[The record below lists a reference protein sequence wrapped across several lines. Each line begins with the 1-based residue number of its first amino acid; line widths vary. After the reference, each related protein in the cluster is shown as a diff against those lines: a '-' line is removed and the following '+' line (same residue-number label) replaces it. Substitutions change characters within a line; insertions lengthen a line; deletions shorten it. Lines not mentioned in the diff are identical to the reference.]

1 MKSYKKGL
9 LALLTL
15 FLSVS
20 ISTVGFSS
28 FVINNQL
35 NTTNAIQINKTN
47 DDEKVKISFKYQV
60 CTGHKETEG
69 NEEETGYRDVNIGK
83 GNSIDNKRK
92 YNEFF
97 NKVNDWC
104 ETGFS
109 SDSVEEN
116 STPYK
121 RKGKGDYR
129 GYNVYIKVSKK
140 IEPYKKGLGVITY
153 YRGEYTITVK
163 KVTNVQLIYDFPSK
177 STSITID
184 KGSSI
189 PTSFI
194 KNSFYK
200 DSNSKDYEFVGFKE
214 VRSDGKPS
222 DSFISLDKTFKEN
235 TTLYAIFNKKPLDGD
250 TNYNKNNLSDTI
262 NNTSSGTVDFNAGV
276 AVGKLNLSNDFTW
289 LDSEKKVF
297 LGGPTTNTTTIKEG
311 VKARFIFNDG
321 SESKKNEFKSEY
333 VHVEPD
339 EENRQY
345 TVVLQNDL
353 IINGQLQ
360 VEGNYGVNTS
370 GATQG
375 VITKEYICLDLNGHN
390 ITINNGGKLFSNG
403 LIIDSVGTGQINVEG
418 GGYLRTLAVIHDY
431 RGGTMT
437 QSYVNKDVF
446 PFQVYQLPYLRC
458 KARVKYNQTNG
469 WGSLN
474 GYVNAQAFTD
484 VGTGDLTIKGQQEF
498 ELNFIGS
505 SNSNYFIK
513 LDNPSTDNEDSYVDV
528 IGYKENSIDKTSANN
543 KPFSISQRIK
553 IIINKCSV
561 SIGEFKFDIKAL
573 GIPVNVDTSKYSLPI
588 SSFFDLEVKKSFL
601 TLDKRIKFL
610 PGSSLIV
617 DKNSTTL
624 LSYDKKAKRAGQ
636 ISVLDKSY
644 YYYDKNY
651 KYVTTDLIKLADMS
665 GKDKNGNATEA
676 NISGDGYGQ
685 QVFKAQSF
693 QKYKSNPNVQIK
705 GTLLFKTGNDSG
717 MDYQLSGTINL
728 NKIGYTSDGT
738 LSSSTIVNSDNPFS
752 ELNKQSVKVITYG
765 YDYMI
770 GNCSKNSH
778 VKGFSRPLVSNEK
791 AYYNDETN
799 SYVGTYEDDGI
810 FRTNNKTYYFN
821 NDGKYSINDTTL
833 PTLKECD
840 YDSNSKIITDNN
852 QQYIYI
858 ASMYCKLTSTDNKTG
873 TIDHTR
879 LSENAT
885 VDSKVKYDKIL
896 GKWVKG

>member
-1 MKSYKKGL
+1 MKNYKKGL

-28 FVINNQL
+28 FVINNKL
-35 NTTNAIQINKTN
+35 NTTSTIQINKTN
-47 DDEKVKISFKYQV
+47 KDEKVKISFKYQV
-60 CTGHKETEG
+60 CTGYKEEIVVKQ
-69 NEEETGYRDVNIGK
+69 ETKIEDENNYKNFFTDVN
-83 GNSIDNKRK
+83 SICNND
-92 YNEFF
+92 F
-97 NKVNDWC
+97 NKTVKEGTYHFKGINKFSGWEINIYVTKEIKSYWDW
-104 ETGFS
+104 
-109 SDSVEEN
+109 
-116 STPYK
+116 
-121 RKGKGDYR
+121 GKKY
-129 GYNVYIKVSKK
+129 S
-140 IEPYKKGLGVITY
+140 
-153 YRGEYTITVK
+153 GEYKITKSKITINKTF
-163 KVTNVQLIYDFPSK
+163 VTPDP

-200 DSNSKDYEFVGFKE
+200 DRNSKDYEFVGFKE
-214 VRSDGKPS
+214 VGSNRNPS
-222 DSFISLDKTFKEN
+222 DSFISLDKTFIAD
-235 TTLYAIFNKKPLDGD
+235 TTLYAIFNKKTLDD
-250 TNYNKNNLSDTI
+250 DIKYNLSDTI

-297 LGGPTTNTTTIKEG
+297 LGGATTKTTINKG
-311 VKARFIFNDG
+311 VSVRFLFNDG
-321 SESKKNEFKSEY
+321 SDSKKNEFSSES

-353 IINGQLQ
+353 IINGQMQ

-370 GATQG
+370 GITQG
-375 VITKEYICLDLNGHN
+375 VITKEYVCLDLNGHN
-390 ITINNGGKLFSNG
+390 ITINNGGKLISNG

-437 QSYVNKDVF
+437 QSYVNNDVF

-458 KARVKYNQTNG
+458 KARVKYDQTNG

-474 GYVNAQAFTD
+474 GYVNAQALRD
-484 VGTGDLTIKGQQEF
+484 IGLIKGQQEF
-498 ELNFIGS
+498 ELNFIGP

-513 LDNPSTDNEDSYVDV
+513 LDKPSTYNEDSYVDV
-528 IGYKENSIDKTSANN
+528 IGYKENSMDETSAN
-543 KPFSISQRIK
+543 KLYSISQRIK
-553 IIINKCSV
+553 IIINNCSV
-561 SIGEFKFDIKAL
+561 SIGEFKFNIKVI
-573 GIPVNVDTSKYSLPI
+573 GISVSVDTSKYSLPI
-588 SSFFDLEVKKSFL
+588 SSFFDLEIKNSFL

-651 KYVTTDLIKLADMS
+651 KCVTTDLIKLADMS
-665 GKDKNGNATEA
+665 GKDQNGNATEA

-685 QVFKAQSF
+685 RVFKDQSF

-728 NKIGYTSDGT
+728 SKIGYTPDGT

-770 GNCSKNSH
+770 GNCSNNSH
-778 VKGFSRPLVSNEK
+778 VKGFSRPLVSNET
-791 AYYNDETN
+791 AYYNDGTN

-810 FRTNNKTYYFN
+810 FRANSKTYYFN
-821 NDGKYSINDTTL
+821 NDGKYSTNDTTL
-833 PTLKECD
+833 PTLKECN

-852 QQYIYI
+852 QKYIYI

-873 TIDHTR
+873 TVDHTR
-879 LSENAT
+879 LSGNAT
-885 VDSKVKYDKIL
+885 VDSKVKYDKTL
-896 GKWVKG
+896 GKWVRS

>member
-20 ISTVGFSS
+20 ISTIGFSS
-28 FVINNQL
+28 FVINNKL
-35 NTTNAIQINKTN
+35 NTTSTIQINKTN
-47 DDEKVKISFKYQV
+47 KDEKVKISFKYQV
-60 CTGHKETEG
+60 CTGYKETEG
-69 NEEETGYRDVNIGK
+69 NEEGTGHDNVNIGNTFNTDK
-83 GNSIDNKRK
+83 TK
-92 YNEFF
+92 YDEFF
-97 NKVNDWC
+97 KLVNKWC
-104 ETGFS
+104 ETEFS
-109 SDSVEEN
+109 GDIEAN
-116 STPYK
+116 TYK
-121 RKGKGDYR
+121 SKGKGDYS
-129 GYNVYIKVSKK
+129 GYNVYIKVSRK
-140 IEPYKKGLGVITY
+140 IEAHKGVFDTY

-163 KVTNVQLIYDFPSK
+163 KVNVQLAYDFPSK

-214 VRSDGKPS
+214 VGSDGKPS
-222 DSFISLDKTFKEN
+222 DSFISLDKTFITD
-235 TTLYAIFNKKPLDGD
+235 TTLYAIFNSKTLNGD
-250 TNYNKNNLSDTI
+250 TKYNLSDTI

-276 AVGKLNLSNDFTW
+276 AVGNLNLSNDFTW

-297 LGGPTTNTTTIKEG
+297 LGGANTKTTINKG
-311 VKARFIFNDG
+311 VNARFLFNDG
-321 SESKKNEFKSEY
+321 SESKKNEFGSDSVY
-333 VHVEPD
+333 VEPV
-339 EENRQY
+339 EKNRQY

-353 IINGQLQ
+353 IINGQMQ

-375 VITKEYICLDLNGHN
+375 IITKEYMCLDLNGHN
-390 ITINNGGKLFSNG
+390 ITINNGGKLISNG

-458 KARVKYNQTNG
+458 KARIKYDQTNG

-484 VGTGDLTIKGQQEF
+484 KGPIKGQQEF

-505 SNSNYFIK
+505 SDSNYFIK
-513 LDNPSTDNEDSYVDV
+513 LDKPNTNSEDSYVDF
-528 IGYKENSIDKTSANN
+528 IGYKENSIDKTSAD
-543 KPFSISQRIK
+543 KFYSISQRIK
-553 IIINKCSV
+553 IIINNCNV
-561 SIGEFKFDIKAL
+561 SIGEFEFDIKVS
-573 GIPVNVDTSKYSLPI
+573 IISVSVDTSKYSFPI
-588 SSFFDLEVKKSFL
+588 SPFFDLEVKNSFL

-624 LSYDKKAKRAGQ
+624 LSYDKSAKRAGQ

-685 QVFKAQSF
+685 RVFKAQSF

-728 NKIGYTSDGT
+728 SKIGYTSDGT

-770 GNCSKNSH
+770 GNCTNNSH
-778 VKGFSRPLVSNEK
+778 VKGFSRPLVSNET
-791 AYYNDETN
+791 AYYNDGAN

-810 FRTNNKTYYFN
+810 FRANGKTYYFN
-821 NDGKYSINDTTL
+821 NDGKYTIDDTTL

-840 YDSNSKIITDNN
+840 YDSTSKIITDNR
-852 QQYIYI
+852 QQYIYL

-873 TIDHTR
+873 TVDHTR

-885 VDSKVKYDKIL
+885 VDSKVKYDNNL

>member
-1 MKSYKKGL
+1 MRSYKKGL

-20 ISTVGFSS
+20 ISTIGFSS

-35 NTTNAIQINKTN
+35 NTTSTIQINKTN
-47 DDEKVKISFKYQV
+47 KDEKVKISFKYQV
-60 CTGHKETEG
+60 CTGYKEGIDKEEVVVKQKTKTEDE
-69 NEEETGYRDVNIGK
+69 NSYNNFFTYV
-83 GNSIDNKRK
+83 NSICINDFSKTVK
-92 YNEFF
+92 EGTFHFKGINEFSGWEI
-97 NKVNDWC
+97 NIYV
-104 ETGFS
+104 T
-109 SDSVEEN
+109 
-116 STPYK
+116 
-121 RKGKGDYR
+121 
-129 GYNVYIKVSKK
+129 KK
-140 IEPYKKGLGVITY
+140 IYSHWLFGTKY
-153 YRGEYTITVK
+153 SGEYNITKSKITINKTF
-163 KVTNVQLIYDFPSK
+163 VTPDT

-214 VRSDGKPS
+214 VGSDGKPS
-222 DSFISLDKTFKEN
+222 DSFISLDKTFITD
-235 TTLYAIFNKKPLDGD
+235 TTLYAIFNSKTLDGD
-250 TNYNKNNLSDTI
+250 TKYNLSDTI

-297 LGGPTTNTTTIKEG
+297 LGGANTKTTIKKE
-311 VKARFIFNDG
+311 VNARFIFNDG
-321 SESKKNEFKSEY
+321 SESKKNEFGSGS
-333 VHVEPD
+333 VFVEPV

-353 IINGQLQ
+353 IINGQMQ

-375 VITKEYICLDLNGHN
+375 VITKEYMCLDLNGHN
-390 ITINNGGKLFSNG
+390 ITINNGGKLISNG

-458 KARVKYNQTNG
+458 KARIKYDQTNG

-484 VGTGDLTIKGQQEF
+484 KGPIKGQQEF

-513 LDNPSTDNEDSYVDV
+513 LDKPNTNSEDSYVDF
-528 IGYKENSIDKTSANN
+528 IGYKENSIDKTSAD
-543 KPFSISQRIK
+543 KFSISQRIK
-553 IIINKCSV
+553 IIINNCNV
-561 SIGEFKFDIKAL
+561 SIGEFKFDIKVS
-573 GIPVNVDTSKYSLPI
+573 IISVSVDTSKYSFPI
-588 SSFFDLEVKKSFL
+588 SPFFDLEVKNSFL

-624 LSYDKKAKRAGQ
+624 LSYDKSAKRAGQ

-685 QVFKAQSF
+685 QFFKAQSF

-728 NKIGYTSDGT
+728 SKIGYTSDGT

-770 GNCSKNSH
+770 GNCTNNSH
-778 VKGFSRPLVSNEK
+778 VKGFSRPLVSNEI
-791 AYYNDETN
+791 AYYNDGTK

-810 FRTNNKTYYFN
+810 FRANNKTYYFN
-821 NDGKYSINDTTL
+821 NDGKYSTNDTTL

-852 QQYIYI
+852 QKYIYI

-873 TIDHTR
+873 AVDHTR
-879 LSENAT
+879 LSGNAT
-885 VDSKVKYDKIL
+885 VESKVKYDNNL

>member
-28 FVINNQL
+28 FVINNKL
-35 NTTNAIQINKTN
+35 NTTSTIQINKTN
-47 DDEKVKISFKYQV
+47 KDEKVKISFKYQV
-60 CTGHKETEG
+60 CTGYKEEIG
-69 NEEETGYRDVNIGK
+69 KEEEVVKQKTKIENETNYNDFFTYV
-83 GNSIDNKRK
+83 NSICI
-92 YNEFF
+92 
-97 NKVNDWC
+97 ND
-104 ETGFS
+104 FS
-109 SDSVEEN
+109 
-116 STPYK
+116 K
-121 RKGKGDYR
+121 
-129 GYNVYIKVSKK
+129 
-140 IEPYKKGLGVITY
+140 
-153 YRGEYTITVK
+153 TVK
-163 KVTNVQLIYDFPSK
+163 KGTYHFKGKNEFSGWEINIYVTEEIKSYWFFGTKYSGEYNITKSK
-177 STSITID
+177 ITINKTFVTPDTSTSITID

-194 KNSFYK
+194 KNNFYK
-200 DSNSKDYEFVGFKE
+200 NSNSKNYEFVGFKE

-222 DSFISLDKTFKEN
+222 DSFISLNKTFTTD
-235 TTLYAIFNKKPLDGD
+235 TTLYAIFNSKTLNGD
-250 TNYNKNNLSDTI
+250 TKYNLSDTI

-276 AVGKLNLSNDFTW
+276 AVEKLNLSNDFTW

-297 LGGPTTNTTTIKEG
+297 LGGATTKTTVNKG
-311 VKARFIFNDG
+311 VKARFLFNDG
-321 SESKKNEFKSEY
+321 SESKKNEFNSESVY
-333 VHVEPD
+333 VEPV
-339 EENRQY
+339 EKNRQY

-353 IINGQLQ
+353 IINGQMQ

-370 GATQG
+370 GITQG
-375 VITKEYICLDLNGHN
+375 VIAKEYICLDLNGHN
-390 ITINNGGKLFSNG
+390 ITINNGGKLISNG

-437 QSYVNKDVF
+437 QSYVNNDVF

-458 KARVKYNQTNG
+458 KARVKYDQTNG

-474 GYVNAQAFTD
+474 GYVNAQALRD
-484 VGTGDLTIKGQQEF
+484 IGLIKGQQEF
-498 ELNFIGS
+498 ELNFIGP

-513 LDNPSTDNEDSYVDV
+513 LDKPSTYNEDSYVDV
-528 IGYKENSIDKTSANN
+528 IGYKENSIDETSAN
-543 KPFSISQRIK
+543 KLYSISQRIK
-553 IIINKCSV
+553 IIINNCSV
-561 SIGEFKFDIKAL
+561 SIGEFKFNIKVI
-573 GIPVNVDTSKYSLPI
+573 GISVSVDTSKYSLPI
-588 SSFFDLEVKKSFL
+588 SSFFDLEIKNSFL

-624 LSYDKKAKRAGQ
+624 LSYDKKAQRAGQ

-651 KYVTTDLIKLADMS
+651 KFVTTDLIKLADMS
-665 GKDKNGNATEA
+665 GKDQNGNATEA

-685 QVFKAQSF
+685 RVFKDQSF

-728 NKIGYTSDGT
+728 SKIGYTSNGT

-770 GNCSKNSH
+770 GNCSNNSH
-778 VKGFSRPLVSNEK
+778 VKGFSRPLVSNET
-791 AYYNDETN
+791 AYYNDGTN
-799 SYVGTYEDDGI
+799 SYVGAYEYDGI
-810 FRTNNKTYYFN
+810 FRANSKTYYFN
-821 NDGKYSINDTTL
+821 NDGKYKTNDTTL

-873 TIDHTR
+873 TVDHTR

-885 VDSKVKYDKIL
+885 VDSKVKYDNTL
-896 GKWVKG
+896 GKWVRG

>member
-20 ISTVGFSS
+20 ISTLGFSS

-35 NTTNAIQINKTN
+35 NTTSTIQINKTN
-47 DDEKVKISFKYQV
+47 KDEKVKISFKYQV
-60 CTGHKETEG
+60 CTGYKEIEG
-69 NEEETGYRDVNIGK
+69 NEEETGYRDVNIGNTFNTDK
-83 GNSIDNKRK
+83 TK
-92 YNEFF
+92 YDEFF
-97 NKVNDWC
+97 KLVNKWC
-104 ETGFS
+104 ETEFS
-109 SDSVEEN
+109 GDIKAN
-116 STPYK
+116 TYK
-121 RKGKGDYR
+121 SKGKGDYS
-129 GYNVYIKVSKK
+129 GYNVYIKVSRK
-140 IEPYKKGLGVITY
+140 IEAHKGAFNTY

-163 KVTNVQLIYDFPSK
+163 KVNVQLAYDFPSA

-200 DSNSKDYEFVGFKE
+200 DSNSKNYEFVGFKE
-214 VRSDGKPS
+214 VGSDGKPS
-222 DSFISLDKTFKEN
+222 DSFISLDKTFITD
-235 TTLYAIFNKKPLDGD
+235 TTLYAIFNSKTLDGD
-250 TNYNKNNLSDTI
+250 TKYNLSDTI
-262 NNTSSGTVDFNAGV
+262 NNTPSGTVDFNAGV

-297 LGGPTTNTTTIKEG
+297 LGGANTKTTINKE
-311 VKARFIFNDG
+311 VIARFLFNDG
-321 SESKKNEFKSEY
+321 SESKKNEFGSGS
-333 VHVEPD
+333 VFVEPV

-353 IINGQLQ
+353 IIDGQMQ

-375 VITKEYICLDLNGHN
+375 VIAKEYMCLDLNGHN
-390 ITINNGGKLFSNG
+390 ITINNGGKLISNG

-458 KARVKYNQTNG
+458 KARIKYDQTNG

-484 VGTGDLTIKGQQEF
+484 FLGFKGQQEF

-505 SNSNYFIK
+505 SDSNYFIK
-513 LDNPSTDNEDSYVDV
+513 LNKPSTYNKDSYVDV
-528 IGYKENSIDKTSANN
+528 IGYKENSIDETSAN
-543 KPFSISQRIK
+543 KLYSISQRIK
-553 IIINKCSV
+553 IIINNCV
-561 SIGEFKFDIKAL
+561 ISIGEFKFNIKVS
-573 GIPVNVDTSKYSLPI
+573 GISISVDTSKYSLPI
-588 SSFFDLEVKKSFL
+588 SSFFDLEVKNSFL

-665 GKDKNGNATEA
+665 GGKDKNGNATEA
-676 NISGDGYGQ
+676 NISGDNYGQ

-728 NKIGYTSDGT
+728 SKIGYTTDGT
-738 LSSSTIVNSDNPFS
+738 LSRSTIVNSNNPFS

-770 GNCSKNSH
+770 GNCSNNSH
-778 VKGFSRPLVSNEK
+778 VKGFSRPLVSNETT
-791 AYYNDETN
+791 YYNDGIN

-821 NDGKYSINDTTL
+821 NDGKYKTNDTTL

-852 QQYIYI
+852 QKYIYI

-873 TIDHTR
+873 TVDHTR

-885 VDSKVKYDKIL
+885 VDSKVKYDNTL

>member
-35 NTTNAIQINKTN
+35 NTTSTIQINKTN
-47 DDEKVKISFKYQV
+47 KDEKVRISFKYQV
-60 CTGHKETEG
+60 CTGYKETEG
-69 NEEETGYRDVNIGK
+69 NEEEAEYNNVKIGTERITNETEYGKFFEIVNAL
-83 GNSIDNKRK
+83 
-92 YNEFF
+92 
-97 NKVNDWC
+97 C

-109 SDSVEEN
+109 GNIVEAN

-121 RKGKGDYR
+121 RKGKGKYS

-140 IEPYKKGLGVITY
+140 IETY
-153 YRGEYTITVK
+153 RRFFKTHYSGEYTITVK
-163 KVTNVQLIYDFPSK
+163 KVNVQLAYNFPST

-214 VRSDGKPS
+214 VGSDGNPS
-222 DSFISLDKTFKEN
+222 DSFISLNKTFITD
-235 TTLYAIFNKKPLDGD
+235 TTLYAIFNSKTLDGD
-250 TNYNKNNLSDTI
+250 TKYNLSDTI

-297 LGGPTTNTTTIKEG
+297 LGGANTKTTIKKG
-311 VKARFIFNDG
+311 VNARFIFNDG
-321 SESKKNEFKSEY
+321 SESKKNEFGSGS
-333 VHVEPD
+333 VFVEPV

-353 IINGQLQ
+353 IINGQMQ

-375 VITKEYICLDLNGHN
+375 VITKEYMCLDLNGHN
-390 ITINNGGKLFSNG
+390 ITINNGGKLISNG

-458 KARVKYNQTNG
+458 KARIKYNQTNG

-484 VGTGDLTIKGQQEF
+484 VDAGLTVIKGQQEF

-528 IGYKENSIDKTSANN
+528 IGYKENSIDETSAN
-543 KPFSISQRIK
+543 KLYSISQRIK

-561 SIGEFKFDIKAL
+561 SIGEFKFDIK
-573 GIPVNVDTSKYSLPI
+573 VNIISVSVDTSKYSLPI
-588 SSFFDLEVKKSFL
+588 SSFFDLEVKNSFL

-665 GKDKNGNATEA
+665 GGKDKNGNATEA
-676 NISGDGYGQ
+676 NISGDNYGQ

-705 GTLLFKTGNDSG
+705 GTLLFKTGNNSG

-728 NKIGYTSDGT
+728 SKIGYTSDGT

-770 GNCSKNSH
+770 GNCKNNSH
-778 VKGFSRPLVSNEK
+778 VKGFSRPLVSNET
-791 AYYNDETN
+791 AYYNNGTN

-810 FRTNNKTYYFN
+810 FRANSKTYYFN
-821 NDGKYSINDTTL
+821 NDGKYTINDTTL

-873 TIDHTR
+873 TVDHTK
-879 LSENAT
+879 LSENAA
-885 VDSKVKYDKIL
+885 VESKVKYDNNL

>member
-1 MKSYKKGL
+1 MKSYKKSL

-28 FVINNQL
+28 FVINNKL
-35 NTTNAIQINKTN
+35 NTTSTIQINKN
-47 DDEKVKISFKYQV
+47 NKDEKVKISFKYQV
-60 CTGHKETEG
+60 CTGYKEEVVVKQKTKIE
-69 NEEETGYRDVNIGK
+69 NETNYNDFFTYV
-83 GNSIDNKRK
+83 NSICI
-92 YNEFF
+92 
-97 NKVNDWC
+97 ND
-104 ETGFS
+104 FS
-109 SDSVEEN
+109 
-116 STPYK
+116 K
-121 RKGKGDYR
+121 
-129 GYNVYIKVSKK
+129 
-140 IEPYKKGLGVITY
+140 
-153 YRGEYTITVK
+153 TVK
-163 KVTNVQLIYDFPSK
+163 KGTYHFKGKNEFSGWEINIYVTEEIKSYWLFGTKYSGEYNITKSK
-177 STSITID
+177 ITINKTFVTPDTSTSITID

-214 VRSDGKPS
+214 VGSDGNPS
-222 DSFISLDKTFKEN
+222 DSFISLDKTFITD
-235 TTLYAIFNKKPLDGD
+235 TTLYAIFNSKTLNGD
-250 TNYNKNNLSDTI
+250 TKYNLSDTI

-297 LGGPTTNTTTIKEG
+297 LGGANTKTTINKG
-311 VKARFIFNDG
+311 VKARFLFNDG
-321 SESKKNEFKSEY
+321 SESKKNEFGSDSVY
-333 VHVEPD
+333 VEPV
-339 EENRQY
+339 EKNRQY

-353 IINGQLQ
+353 IINGQMQ

-375 VITKEYICLDLNGHN
+375 VIAKEYMCIDLNGHN
-390 ITINNGGKLFSNG
+390 ITINNGGKLISNG

-437 QSYVNKDVF
+437 QSYVNNDVF

-458 KARVKYNQTNG
+458 KARVKYDQTNG

-474 GYVNAQAFTD
+474 GYVNAQAFRD
-484 VGTGDLTIKGQQEF
+484 VVAGDLTILKGQQEF
-498 ELNFIGS
+498 ELNFIGP

-513 LDNPSTDNEDSYVDV
+513 LDKPSTYNEDSYVDV
-528 IGYKENSIDKTSANN
+528 IGYKENSIDKTSAN
-543 KPFSISQRIK
+543 KLYSISQRIK

-561 SIGEFKFDIKAL
+561 SIGEFKFNIKVS
-573 GIPVNVDTSKYSLPI
+573 GISISVDTSKYSLPI
-588 SSFFDLEVKKSFL
+588 SSFFDLEIKNSFL

-617 DKNSTTL
+617 DNKSTTL

-665 GKDKNGNATEA
+665 GSNATEA

-728 NKIGYTSDGT
+728 SKIGYTSDGT

-770 GNCSKNSH
+770 GNCSNNSH
-778 VKGFSRPLVSNEK
+778 VKGFSRPLVSNET
-791 AYYNDETN
+791 AYYNDGTN

-810 FRTNNKTYYFN
+810 FRANSKTYYFN
-821 NDGKYSINDTTL
+821 NDGKYKTNDTTL

-873 TIDHTR
+873 TVDHTR
-879 LSENAT
+879 LSGNAT
-885 VDSKVKYDKIL
+885 VDSKVKYDNTL
-896 GKWVKG
+896 GKWVRG

>member
-15 FLSVS
+15 FLSVY
-20 ISTVGFSS
+20 ISTEGFSS

-35 NTTNAIQINKTN
+35 NTTNTIQINKTN
-47 DDEKVKISFKYQV
+47 KDEKVKISFKYQV
-60 CTGHKETEG
+60 CTGYKEE
-69 NEEETGYRDVNIGK
+69 IGK
-83 GNSIDNKRK
+83 EEVVVKQKTKIENETNYNDFFTYVNSICI
-92 YNEFF
+92 
-97 NKVNDWC
+97 ND
-104 ETGFS
+104 FS
-109 SDSVEEN
+109 
-116 STPYK
+116 K
-121 RKGKGDYR
+121 
-129 GYNVYIKVSKK
+129 
-140 IEPYKKGLGVITY
+140 
-153 YRGEYTITVK
+153 TVK
-163 KVTNVQLIYDFPSK
+163 KGTYHFKGIKEFSGWEINIYVTKEINSYWLFGTRYSGEYNITKSK
-177 STSITID
+177 ITINKAFVTPDTSTSITID

-214 VRSDGKPS
+214 VADGKPS
-222 DSFISLDKTFKEN
+222 DSFISLDKTFITD
-235 TTLYAIFNKKPLDGD
+235 TTLYAIFNKKTLDGD
-250 TNYNKNNLSDTI
+250 TKYNLSDTI

-297 LGGPTTNTTTIKEG
+297 LGGANTKTTIKEG

-321 SESKKNEFKSEY
+321 SDSKKNEFNSDS
-333 VHVEPD
+333 VHVEPV
-339 EENRQY
+339 EKNRQY

-370 GATQG
+370 GITQG
-375 VITKEYICLDLNGHN
+375 VITKEYMCLDLNGHN
-390 ITINNGGKLFSNG
+390 ITINNGGKLISDG

-437 QSYVNKDVF
+437 QSYVSKDVF

-458 KARVKYNQTNG
+458 KARVKYDQTNG

-474 GYVNAQAFTD
+474 GYVNAQALND
-484 VGTGDLTIKGQQEF
+484 VVVAGQTIIKGQQEF

-505 SNSNYFIK
+505 SDSNYFIK
-513 LDNPSTDNEDSYVDV
+513 LDKPSTYNGDSYVDV
-528 IGYKENSIDKTSANN
+528 IGYKENSIDETSANN

-561 SIGEFKFDIKAL
+561 SIGEFKFDIKVS
-573 GIPVNVDTSKYSLPI
+573 GISISVDTSKYSLPI
-588 SSFFDLEVKKSFL
+588 SSFFDLEVKNSFL

-617 DKNSTTL
+617 DKYSTTL

-665 GKDKNGNATEA
+665 GGKDKNGNATEA
-676 NISGDGYGQ
+676 NISGDVYGQ
-685 QVFKAQSF
+685 RVFKDQSF
-693 QKYKSNPNVQIK
+693 QKYKYNPNVQIK

-728 NKIGYTSDGT
+728 SKIGYTTDGT

-778 VKGFSRPLVSNEK
+778 VKGFSRPLVSNET
-791 AYYNDETN
+791 AYYNDGTK

-810 FRTNNKTYYFN
+810 FRANSKTYYFN
-821 NDGKYSINDTTL
+821 NDGEYKTNDTTL

-873 TIDHTR
+873 TVDHTR
-879 LSENAT
+879 LSGNAT
-885 VDSKVKYDKIL
+885 VDSKVKYDKTL
-896 GKWVKG
+896 GKWVRS

>member
-28 FVINNQL
+28 FVINNKL
-35 NTTNAIQINKTN
+35 NTTSTIQINKTN
-47 DDEKVKISFKYQV
+47 KDEKVKISFKYQV
-60 CTGHKETEG
+60 CTGYKEEIG
-69 NEEETGYRDVNIGK
+69 KEEEVVKQKTKIENETNYNDFFTYV
-83 GNSIDNKRK
+83 NSICI
-92 YNEFF
+92 
-97 NKVNDWC
+97 ND
-104 ETGFS
+104 FS
-109 SDSVEEN
+109 
-116 STPYK
+116 K
-121 RKGKGDYR
+121 
-129 GYNVYIKVSKK
+129 
-140 IEPYKKGLGVITY
+140 
-153 YRGEYTITVK
+153 TVK
-163 KVTNVQLIYDFPSK
+163 KGTYHFKGKNEFSGWEINIYVTEEIKSYWSFGTKYSGEYNITKSK
-177 STSITID
+177 ITINKTFVTPDTSTSITID

-194 KNSFYK
+194 KNNFYK
-200 DSNSKDYEFVGFKE
+200 NSNSKNYEFVGFKE

-222 DSFISLDKTFKEN
+222 DSFISLNKTFTTD
-235 TTLYAIFNKKPLDGD
+235 TTLYAIFNSKTLNGD
-250 TNYNKNNLSDTI
+250 TKYNLSDTI

-276 AVGKLNLSNDFTW
+276 AVEKLNLSNDFTW

-297 LGGPTTNTTTIKEG
+297 LGGATTKTTVNKG
-311 VKARFIFNDG
+311 VKARFLFNDG
-321 SESKKNEFKSEY
+321 SESKKNEFNSESVY
-333 VHVEPD
+333 VEPV
-339 EENRQY
+339 EKNRQY

-353 IINGQLQ
+353 IINGQMQ

-370 GATQG
+370 GITQG
-375 VITKEYICLDLNGHN
+375 VIAKEYICLDLNGHN
-390 ITINNGGKLFSNG
+390 ITINNGGKLISNG

-437 QSYVNKDVF
+437 QSYVNNDVF

-458 KARVKYNQTNG
+458 KARVKYDQTNG

-474 GYVNAQAFTD
+474 GYVNAQALRD
-484 VGTGDLTIKGQQEF
+484 IGLIKGQQEF
-498 ELNFIGS
+498 ELNFIGP

-513 LDNPSTDNEDSYVDV
+513 LDKPSTYNEDSYVDV
-528 IGYKENSIDKTSANN
+528 IGYKENSIDETSAN
-543 KPFSISQRIK
+543 KLYSISQRIK
-553 IIINKCSV
+553 IIINNCSV
-561 SIGEFKFDIKAL
+561 SIGEFKFNIKVI
-573 GIPVNVDTSKYSLPI
+573 GISVSVDTSKYSLPI
-588 SSFFDLEVKKSFL
+588 SSFFDLEIKNSFL

-624 LSYDKKAKRAGQ
+624 LSYDKKAQRAGQ

-651 KYVTTDLIKLADMS
+651 KFVTTDLIKLADMS
-665 GKDKNGNATEA
+665 GKDQNGNATEA

-685 QVFKAQSF
+685 RVFKDQSF

-728 NKIGYTSDGT
+728 SKIGYTSNGT

-770 GNCSKNSH
+770 GNCSNNSH
-778 VKGFSRPLVSNEK
+778 VKGFSRPLVSNET
-791 AYYNDETN
+791 AYYNDGIN
-799 SYVGTYEDDGI
+799 SYVGAYEYDGI
-810 FRTNNKTYYFN
+810 FRANSKTYYFN
-821 NDGKYSINDTTL
+821 NDGKYKTNDTTL

-873 TIDHTR
+873 TVDHTR

-885 VDSKVKYDKIL
+885 VDSKVKYDNTL
-896 GKWVKG
+896 GKWVRG

>member
-20 ISTVGFSS
+20 ISTIGFSS

-35 NTTNAIQINKTN
+35 NTTSTIQINKTN
-47 DDEKVKISFKYQV
+47 KDEKVKISFKYQV
-60 CTGHKETEG
+60 CTGYKEGIDKEEVVVKQKTKTEDE
-69 NEEETGYRDVNIGK
+69 NSYNNFFTYV
-83 GNSIDNKRK
+83 NSICINDFSKTVK
-92 YNEFF
+92 EGTYHFKGINEFSGWEI
-97 NKVNDWC
+97 NIYV
-104 ETGFS
+104 T
-109 SDSVEEN
+109 
-116 STPYK
+116 
-121 RKGKGDYR
+121 
-129 GYNVYIKVSKK
+129 KK
-140 IEPYKKGLGVITY
+140 IYSYWLFGTKY
-153 YRGEYTITVK
+153 SGEYNITKSKITINKTF
-163 KVTNVQLIYDFPSK
+163 VTPDT

-214 VRSDGKPS
+214 VGSDGNPS
-222 DSFISLDKTFKEN
+222 DSFISLDKTFITD
-235 TTLYAIFNKKPLDGD
+235 TTLYAIFNSKTLNGD
-250 TNYNKNNLSDTI
+250 TKYNLSDTI

-297 LGGPTTNTTTIKEG
+297 LGGANTKTTIKKG
-311 VKARFIFNDG
+311 VNARFIFNDG
-321 SESKKNEFKSEY
+321 SESKKNEFGSGS
-333 VHVEPD
+333 VFVEPV

-353 IINGQLQ
+353 IINGQMQ

-375 VITKEYICLDLNGHN
+375 VITKEYMCLDLNGHN
-390 ITINNGGKLFSNG
+390 ITINNGGKLISNG

-458 KARVKYNQTNG
+458 KARIKYDQTNG

-484 VGTGDLTIKGQQEF
+484 KGPIKGQQEF

-513 LDNPSTDNEDSYVDV
+513 LDKPNTNSEDSYVDF
-528 IGYKENSIDKTSANN
+528 IGYKENSIDKTSAD
-543 KPFSISQRIK
+543 KFSISQRIK
-553 IIINKCSV
+553 IIINNCNV
-561 SIGEFKFDIKAL
+561 SIGEFKFDIKVS
-573 GIPVNVDTSKYSLPI
+573 IISVSVDTSKYSFPI
-588 SSFFDLEVKKSFL
+588 SPFFDLEVKNSFL

-624 LSYDKKAKRAGQ
+624 LSYDKSAKRAGQ

-676 NISGDGYGQ
+676 NISGDVYGQ
-685 QVFKAQSF
+685 RVFKDQSF

-728 NKIGYTSDGT
+728 SKIGYTTDGT

-770 GNCSKNSH
+770 GNCSNNSH
-778 VKGFSRPLVSNEK
+778 VKGFSRPLVSNET
-791 AYYNDETN
+791 AYYNDGTK

-810 FRTNNKTYYFN
+810 FRANNKTYYFN
-821 NDGKYSINDTTL
+821 NDGKYSTNDTTL

-852 QQYIYI
+852 QKYIYI

-873 TIDHTR
+873 AVDHTR
-879 LSENAT
+879 LSGNAT
-885 VDSKVKYDKIL
+885 VDSKVKYDSTL
-896 GKWVKG
+896 EKWVKG

>member
-35 NTTNAIQINKTN
+35 NTTSTIQINKTN
-47 DDEKVKISFKYQV
+47 KDEKVKISFKYQV
-60 CTGHKETEG
+60 CTGYKEG
-69 NEEETGYRDVNIGK
+69 IDKEEVVVKQKTKIENKTNYNDFFTYV
-83 GNSIDNKRK
+83 NSICINDFSKTVK
-92 YNEFF
+92 EGTYHFKGINEFSGWEI
-97 NKVNDWC
+97 NIYV
-104 ETGFS
+104 T
-109 SDSVEEN
+109 
-116 STPYK
+116 
-121 RKGKGDYR
+121 
-129 GYNVYIKVSKK
+129 KK
-140 IEPYKKGLGVITY
+140 IYSYWLLGTKY
-153 YRGEYTITVK
+153 SGEYNITKSKITINKTF
-163 KVTNVQLIYDFPSK
+163 VTPDT

-200 DSNSKDYEFVGFKE
+200 DPNSKSYEFVGFKE
-214 VRSDGKPS
+214 VGSDGKPS
-222 DSFISLDKTFKEN
+222 DSFISLDKTFITD
-235 TTLYAIFNKKPLDGD
+235 TTLYAIFNSKTLDGD
-250 TNYNKNNLSDTI
+250 TKYNLSDTI

-276 AVGKLNLSNDFTW
+276 AVGKLNLSSDFTW

-297 LGGPTTNTTTIKEG
+297 LGGANTKTTIKKG
-311 VKARFIFNDG
+311 VNARFIFNDG
-321 SESKKNEFKSEY
+321 LKSKKNEFGSGS
-333 VHVEPD
+333 VGVEPV

-353 IINGQLQ
+353 IINGQMQ

-375 VITKEYICLDLNGHN
+375 VITKEYMCLDLNGHN
-390 ITINNGGKLFSNG
+390 ITINNGGKLISNG

-418 GGYLRTLAVIHDY
+418 GGCLRTLAVIHDY
-431 RGGTMT
+431 RGGAMT
-437 QSYVNKDVF
+437 QSYVNNDVF

-458 KARVKYNQTNG
+458 KARIKYDQTNG

-484 VGTGDLTIKGQQEF
+484 KGPIKGQQEF

-513 LDNPSTDNEDSYVDV
+513 LDKPNTNSEDSYVDF
-528 IGYKENSIDKTSANN
+528 IGYKENSIDKTSAD
-543 KPFSISQRIK
+543 KFYSISQRIK
-553 IIINKCSV
+553 IIINNCNV
-561 SIGEFKFDIKAL
+561 SIGEFKFDIKVS
-573 GIPVNVDTSKYSLPI
+573 IISVSVDTSKYSFPI
-588 SSFFDLEVKKSFL
+588 SPFFDLEVKNSFL

-624 LSYDKKAKRAGQ
+624 LSYDKSAKRAGQ

-685 QVFKAQSF
+685 RVFKAQSF

-717 MDYQLSGTINL
+717 MNYQLSGTINL
-728 NKIGYTSDGT
+728 SKIGYTSDGT

-770 GNCSKNSH
+770 GNCTNNSH
-778 VKGFSRPLVSNEK
+778 VKGFSRPLVSNET
-791 AYYNDETN
+791 AYYNDGAN

-810 FRTNNKTYYFN
+810 FRANGKTYYFN
-821 NDGKYSINDTTL
+821 NDGKYTIDDTTL

-840 YDSNSKIITDNN
+840 YDSTSKIITDNR
-852 QQYIYI
+852 QQYIYL

-873 TIDHTR
+873 TVDHTR

-885 VDSKVKYDKIL
+885 VDSKVKYDNTL

>member
-9 LALLTL
+9 LALLAL

-28 FVINNQL
+28 FVINNKL
-35 NTTNAIQINKTN
+35 NTTSTIQINKTN
-47 DDEKVKISFKYQV
+47 KDEKVKISFKYQV
-60 CTGHKETEG
+60 CTGYKETEG
-69 NEEETGYRDVNIGK
+69 NEEAA
-83 GNSIDNKRK
+83 K
-92 YNEFF
+92 YNNVEIGTESITNKKEYNKFF
-97 NKVNDWC
+97 EIVNALC

-116 STPYK
+116 STTPYK
-121 RKGKGDYR
+121 KKGKGDYR

-140 IEPYKKGLGVITY
+140 IEPYKQGLGVITH

-163 KVTNVQLIYDFPSK
+163 KVNVQLVYDFPST

-194 KNSFYK
+194 KNNFYK
-200 DSNSKDYEFVGFKE
+200 NSNSKNYEFVGFKE
-214 VRSDGKPS
+214 VGSDGKPS
-222 DSFISLDKTFKEN
+222 DSFISLDKTFITD
-235 TTLYAIFNKKPLDGD
+235 TTLYAVFNSKTLDGD
-250 TNYNKNNLSDTI
+250 TNYNKYNLSDTV

-297 LGGPTTNTTTIKEG
+297 LGGANTMTTIKKR
-311 VKARFIFNDG
+311 VTARFLFNDG
-321 SESKKNEFKSEY
+321 SESKKNEFNSESVY
-333 VHVEPD
+333 VEPV
-339 EENRQY
+339 ERNRQY

-353 IINGQLQ
+353 IINGQMQ

-370 GATQG
+370 GITQG
-375 VITKEYICLDLNGHN
+375 VIAKEYICLDLNGHN
-390 ITINNGGKLFSNG
+390 ITINNGGKLISDG

-418 GGYLRTLAVIHDY
+418 GGFLRTLAVIHDY
-431 RGGTMT
+431 RGGTIT
-437 QSYVNKDVF
+437 QSYVNNDVF

-458 KARVKYNQTNG
+458 KARVKYDQTNG

-474 GYVNAQAFTD
+474 GYVNAQAFRD
-484 VGTGDLTIKGQQEF
+484 VVVGDLTILKGQQEF
-498 ELNFIGS
+498 ELNFIGP

-513 LDNPSTDNEDSYVDV
+513 LDKPSANNEDSYVDV
-528 IGYKENSIDKTSANN
+528 IGYKENSINEN
-543 KPFSISQRIK
+543 KLYSISQRVK
-553 IIINKCSV
+553 IIINNCSV
-561 SIGEFKFDIKAL
+561 SIGEFKFNIKVS
-573 GIPVNVDTSKYSLPI
+573 GISISVDTSKYSLPI
-588 SSFFDLEVKKSFL
+588 SSFFDLEIKNSFL

-665 GKDKNGNATEA
+665 GSNATEK
-676 NISGDGYGQ
+676 NISGDVFGQ

-728 NKIGYTSDGT
+728 SKIGYTSDGT

-770 GNCSKNSH
+770 GDCTNNSH
-778 VKGFSRPLVSNEK
+778 VKGFSRPLVSNET
-791 AYYNDETN
+791 AYYNDGTN
-799 SYVGTYEDDGI
+799 SYVGTYEYDGI
-810 FRTNNKTYYFN
+810 FRANSKTYYFN
-821 NDGKYSINDTTL
+821 NDGKYKTNDTTL

-873 TIDHTR
+873 TVDHTR

-885 VDSKVKYDKIL
+885 VDSKVKYDNTL
-896 GKWVKG
+896 GKWVRG

>member
-20 ISTVGFSS
+20 ISTEGFSS

-35 NTTNAIQINKTN
+35 NTTNTIQINKTN
-47 DDEKVKISFKYQV
+47 KDEKVKISFKYQV
-60 CTGHKETEG
+60 CTGYKEE
-69 NEEETGYRDVNIGK
+69 IGK
-83 GNSIDNKRK
+83 EEVVVKQKTKIENETNYNDFFTYVNSICINDFSKTVKNGTYHFKGIK
-92 YNEFF
+92 EFSGWEI
-97 NKVNDWC
+97 NIYVTK
-104 ETGFS
+104 EI
-109 SDSVEEN
+109 N
-116 STPYK
+116 SYWLFGTRY
-121 RKGKGDYR
+121 
-129 GYNVYIKVSKK
+129 S
-140 IEPYKKGLGVITY
+140 
-153 YRGEYTITVK
+153 GEYNITKSKITINK
-163 KVTNVQLIYDFPSK
+163 AFVTPDT

-214 VRSDGKPS
+214 VRSDGNPS
-222 DSFISLDKTFKEN
+222 DSFISLNKTFITD
-235 TTLYAIFNKKPLDGD
+235 TTLYAVFNKKTLDGD
-250 TNYNKNNLSDTI
+250 TKYNLSDTI
-262 NNTSSGTVDFNAGV
+262 NNTLSGTVDFNAGV

-297 LGGPTTNTTTIKEG
+297 LGGANTKTTIKEG

-321 SESKKNEFKSEY
+321 SDSKKNEFNSDS
-333 VHVEPD
+333 VHVEPV
-339 EENRQY
+339 EKNRQY

-370 GATQG
+370 GITQG
-375 VITKEYICLDLNGHN
+375 VITKEYMCLDLNGHN
-390 ITINNGGKLFSNG
+390 ITINNGGKLISDG

-437 QSYVNKDVF
+437 QSYVSKDVF

-458 KARVKYNQTNG
+458 KARVKYDQTNG

-474 GYVNAQAFTD
+474 GYVNAQALND
-484 VGTGDLTIKGQQEF
+484 VVVAGQTIIKGQQEF

-505 SNSNYFIK
+505 SDSNYFIK
-513 LDNPSTDNEDSYVDV
+513 LDKPSTYNGDSYVDV
-528 IGYKENSIDKTSANN
+528 IGYKENSIDETSANN

-561 SIGEFKFDIKAL
+561 SIGEFKFDIKVS
-573 GIPVNVDTSKYSLPI
+573 GISISVDTSKYSLPI
-588 SSFFDLEVKKSFL
+588 SSFFDLEVKNSFL

-617 DKNSTTL
+617 DKYSTTL

-665 GKDKNGNATEA
+665 GGKDKNGNATEA
-676 NISGDGYGQ
+676 NISGDVYGQ
-685 QVFKAQSF
+685 RVFKDQSF

-728 NKIGYTSDGT
+728 SKIGYTTDGT

-778 VKGFSRPLVSNEK
+778 VKGFSRPLVSNET
-791 AYYNDETN
+791 AYYNDGTK

-810 FRTNNKTYYFN
+810 FRANSKTYYFN
-821 NDGKYSINDTTL
+821 NDGEYKTNDTTL

-873 TIDHTR
+873 TVDHTR
-879 LSENAT
+879 LSGNAT
-885 VDSKVKYDKIL
+885 VDSKVKYDKTL
-896 GKWVKG
+896 GKWVKS

>member
-1 MKSYKKGL
+1 MKNYKKGL

-28 FVINNQL
+28 FVINNKL
-35 NTTNAIQINKTN
+35 NTTSTIQINKTN
-47 DDEKVKISFKYQV
+47 KDEKVKISFKYQV
-60 CTGHKETEG
+60 CTGYKEEIVVKQ
-69 NEEETGYRDVNIGK
+69 ETKIEDENNYKNFFTDVN
-83 GNSIDNKRK
+83 SICNND
-92 YNEFF
+92 F
-97 NKVNDWC
+97 NKTVKEGTYHFKGINKFSGWEINIYVTKEIKSYWDW
-104 ETGFS
+104 
-109 SDSVEEN
+109 
-116 STPYK
+116 
-121 RKGKGDYR
+121 GKKY
-129 GYNVYIKVSKK
+129 S
-140 IEPYKKGLGVITY
+140 
-153 YRGEYTITVK
+153 GEYKITKSKITINKTF
-163 KVTNVQLIYDFPSK
+163 VTPDP

-200 DSNSKDYEFVGFKE
+200 DRNSKDYEFVGFKE
-214 VRSDGKPS
+214 VGSNGNPS
-222 DSFISLDKTFKEN
+222 DSFISLDKTFIAD
-235 TTLYAIFNKKPLDGD
+235 TTLYAIFNKKTLDD
-250 TNYNKNNLSDTI
+250 DIKYNLSDTI

-276 AVGKLNLSNDFTW
+276 AVEKLNLSNDFTW

-297 LGGPTTNTTTIKEG
+297 LGGATTKTTINKG
-311 VKARFIFNDG
+311 VSVRFLFNDG
-321 SESKKNEFKSEY
+321 SDSKKNEFSSES

-353 IINGQLQ
+353 IINGQMQ

-370 GATQG
+370 GITQG
-375 VITKEYICLDLNGHN
+375 VITKEYVCLDLNGHN
-390 ITINNGGKLFSNG
+390 ITINNGGKLFSDG

-418 GGYLRTLAVIHDY
+418 GGFLRTLAVIHDY
-431 RGGTMT
+431 RGGTIT
-437 QSYVNKDVF
+437 QSYVNNDVF

-458 KARVKYNQTNG
+458 KARVKYDQTNG

-474 GYVNAQAFTD
+474 GYVNAQAFRD
-484 VGTGDLTIKGQQEF
+484 VVVGDLTILKGQQEF
-498 ELNFIGS
+498 ELNFIGP

-513 LDNPSTDNEDSYVDV
+513 LDKPSTYNEDSYVDV
-528 IGYKENSIDKTSANN
+528 IGYKENSIDETSAN
-543 KPFSISQRIK
+543 KLYSISQRIK
-553 IIINKCSV
+553 IIINNCSV
-561 SIGEFKFDIKAL
+561 SIGEFKFDIKVS
-573 GIPVNVDTSKYSLPI
+573 GISISVNTSKYSLPI
-588 SSFFDLEVKKSFL
+588 SSFFDLEIKNSFL

-617 DKNSTTL
+617 DKYSTTL

-651 KYVTTDLIKLADMS
+651 KCVTTDLIKLADMS
-665 GKDKNGNATEA
+665 GKDQNGNATEA

-685 QVFKAQSF
+685 RVFKDQSF

-728 NKIGYTSDGT
+728 SKIGYTPDGT

-770 GNCSKNSH
+770 GNCSNNSH
-778 VKGFSRPLVSNEK
+778 VKGFSRPLVSNET
-791 AYYNDETN
+791 AYYNDGTN

-810 FRTNNKTYYFN
+810 FRANSKTYYFN
-821 NDGKYSINDTTL
+821 NDGKYSTNDTTL

-840 YDSNSKIITDNN
+840 YDSISKIITDNN

-873 TIDHTR
+873 TVDHTR
-879 LSENAT
+879 LSGNAT
-885 VDSKVKYDKIL
+885 VDSKVKYDKTL
-896 GKWVKG
+896 GKWVRS

>member
-35 NTTNAIQINKTN
+35 NTTSTIQINKTN
-47 DDEKVKISFKYQV
+47 KDEKVTISFKYQV
-60 CTGHKETEG
+60 CTGYKETEG
-69 NEEETGYRDVNIGK
+69 NEEGTGHDNVNIGK
-83 GNSIDNKRK
+83 GLNTNKTK
-92 YNEFF
+92 YDEFF
-97 NKVNDWC
+97 KLVNDWC

-109 SDSVEEN
+109 GDIEAN
-116 STPYK
+116 TYK
-121 RKGKGDYR
+121 SKGKGNYS
-129 GYNVYIKVSKK
+129 GYNVYIKVSRK
-140 IEPYKKGLGVITY
+140 IEAHKGVFDTY

-163 KVTNVQLIYDFPSK
+163 KVNVQLAYDFPSK

-200 DSNSKDYEFVGFKE
+200 DPNSKDYEFVGFKE
-214 VRSDGKPS
+214 VESDGKPS
-222 DSFISLDKTFKEN
+222 DSFISLDKTFITD
-235 TTLYAIFNKKPLDGD
+235 TTLYAIFNSKTLDGD
-250 TNYNKNNLSDTI
+250 TKYNLSDTI
-262 NNTSSGTVDFNAGV
+262 NNTPSGTVDFNAGV

-297 LGGPTTNTTTIKEG
+297 LGGANTKTTINKE
-311 VKARFIFNDG
+311 VIARFLFNDG
-321 SESKKNEFKSEY
+321 SESKKNEFGSDSVY
-333 VHVEPD
+333 VEPV
-339 EENRQY
+339 EKNRQY

-353 IINGQLQ
+353 IINGQMQ

-375 VITKEYICLDLNGHN
+375 VIAKEYMCLDLNGHN
-390 ITINNGGKLFSNG
+390 ITINNGGKLISNG

-458 KARVKYNQTNG
+458 KARIKYNQTNG

-484 VGTGDLTIKGQQEF
+484 KGPIKGQQEF

-513 LDNPSTDNEDSYVDV
+513 LDKPNTNSEDSYVDF
-528 IGYKENSIDKTSANN
+528 IGYKENSIDKTSAD
-543 KPFSISQRIK
+543 KFSISQRIK
-553 IIINKCSV
+553 IIINNCNV
-561 SIGEFKFDIKAL
+561 SIGEFKFDIKVS
-573 GIPVNVDTSKYSLPI
+573 IISVSVDTSKYSFPI
-588 SSFFDLEVKKSFL
+588 SPFFDLEVKNSFL

-624 LSYDKKAKRAGQ
+624 LSYDKSAKRAGQ

-728 NKIGYTSDGT
+728 SKIGYTSDGT

-770 GNCSKNSH
+770 GNCSNNSH

-791 AYYNDETN
+791 AYYNDGAN

-810 FRTNNKTYYFN
+810 FRANGKTYYFN
-821 NDGKYSINDTTL
+821 NDGKYTIDDTTL

-840 YDSNSKIITDNN
+840 YDSTSKIITDNR
-852 QQYIYI
+852 QQYIYL

-873 TIDHTR
+873 TVDHTR

-885 VDSKVKYDKIL
+885 VDSKVKYDNTL

>member
-1 MKSYKKGL
+1 MKSYKKGI

-28 FVINNQL
+28 FVINNKL
-35 NTTNAIQINKTN
+35 NTTSTIQINKTN
-47 DDEKVKISFKYQV
+47 KDEKVKISFKYQV
-60 CTGHKETEG
+60 CTGYKETEG
-69 NEEETGYRDVNIGK
+69 NEEAA
-83 GNSIDNKRK
+83 K
-92 YNEFF
+92 YNNVEIGTESITNKDEYNKFF
-97 NKVNDWC
+97 EIVNALCD
-104 ETGFS
+104 TGFP
-109 SDSVEEN
+109 DNTVEAS

-121 RKGKGDYR
+121 KKGKGNYS

-140 IEPYKKGLGVITY
+140 IETY
-153 YRGEYTITVK
+153 RRFFKTHYSGEYTITVK
-163 KVTNVQLIYDFPSK
+163 KVNVQLAYNFPST
-177 STSITID
+177 SNSITID

-200 DSNSKDYEFVGFKE
+200 DSNSKNYEFVGFKE
-214 VRSDGKPS
+214 VGSDGKPS
-222 DSFISLDKTFKEN
+222 DSFISLDKTFLTD
-235 TTLYAIFNKKPLDGD
+235 TTLYAIFNSKTLDGD
-250 TNYNKNNLSDTI
+250 TKYNLSDTI
-262 NNTSSGTVDFNAGV
+262 NNTPSGTVDFNAGV

-297 LGGPTTNTTTIKEG
+297 LGGAYTNTTIKEG

-321 SESKKNEFKSEY
+321 SDSKKNEFNSDS
-333 VHVEPD
+333 VHVEPV
-339 EENRQY
+339 EKNRQY

-375 VITKEYICLDLNGHN
+375 VITKEYMCLDLNGHN
-390 ITINNGGKLFSNG
+390 ITINNGGKLISDG

-431 RGGTMT
+431 RGGAMT

-458 KARVKYNQTNG
+458 KARVKYDQTNG

-484 VGTGDLTIKGQQEF
+484 VDAGLTVIKGQQEF

-505 SNSNYFIK
+505 SDSNYFIK
-513 LDNPSTDNEDSYVDV
+513 LDKPSTYKEDSYVDV
-528 IGYKENSIDKTSANN
+528 IGYKENSIDETSAN
-543 KPFSISQRIK
+543 KLYSISQRIK
-553 IIINKCSV
+553 IIINNCSV
-561 SIGEFKFDIKAL
+561 SIGEFKFDIK
-573 GIPVNVDTSKYSLPI
+573 VNIISVSVDTSKYSLPI
-588 SSFFDLEVKKSFL
+588 SSFFDLEVKNSFL

-617 DKNSTTL
+617 DKYSTTL
-624 LSYDKKAKRAGQ
+624 LSYDKKAQRAGQ

-665 GKDKNGNATEA
+665 GGKDKNGNATEA
-676 NISGDGYGQ
+676 NISGDNYGQ

-705 GTLLFKTGNDSG
+705 GTLLFKTGNNSG

-728 NKIGYTSDGT
+728 SKIGYTPDGT
-738 LSSSTIVNSDNPFS
+738 LSSSTIVNSNNPFS

-778 VKGFSRPLVSNEK
+778 VKGFSRPLVSNET
-791 AYYNDETN
+791 AYYNDGTK

-810 FRTNNKTYYFN
+810 FRANSKTYYFN
-821 NDGKYSINDTTL
+821 NDGKYSTNDTTL

-852 QQYIYI
+852 QKYIYI

-873 TIDHTR
+873 AVDHTR
-879 LSENAT
+879 LSGNAT
-885 VDSKVKYDKIL
+885 VESKVKYDNNL

>member
-20 ISTVGFSS
+20 ISTEGFSS

-35 NTTNAIQINKTN
+35 NTTNTIQINKTN
-47 DDEKVKISFKYQV
+47 KDEKVKISFKYQV
-60 CTGHKETEG
+60 CTGYKETEG
-69 NEEETGYRDVNIGK
+69 NEEGTGHDNVNIGNWNK
-83 GNSIDNKRK
+83 DKTEYDNFFKLV
-92 YNEFF
+92 NE
-97 NKVNDWC
+97 WC

-109 SDSVEEN
+109 GNSVEAD
-116 STPYK
+116 SYK
-121 RKGKGDYR
+121 RKGKGIYS
-129 GYNVYIKVSKK
+129 GYNVYIKVSRK
-140 IEPYKKGLGVITY
+140 IETHKLFSKTY
-153 YRGEYTITVK
+153 YSGEYTITVK
-163 KVTNVQLIYDFPSK
+163 KINVQLAYDFPST

-200 DSNSKDYEFVGFKE
+200 DKNSKDYEFVGFKE
-214 VRSDGKPS
+214 VADGKPS
-222 DSFISLDKTFKEN
+222 DSFISLDKTFITD
-235 TTLYAIFNKKPLDGD
+235 TTLYAIFNKKTLDGD
-250 TNYNKNNLSDTI
+250 TKYNLSDTI

-297 LGGPTTNTTTIKEG
+297 LGGANTKTTIKEG

-321 SESKKNEFKSEY
+321 SDSKKNEFNSDS
-333 VHVEPD
+333 VHVEPV
-339 EENRQY
+339 EKNRQY

-370 GATQG
+370 GITQG
-375 VITKEYICLDLNGHN
+375 VITKEYMCLDLNGHN
-390 ITINNGGKLFSNG
+390 ITINNGGKLISDG

-437 QSYVNKDVF
+437 QSYVSKDVF

-458 KARVKYNQTNG
+458 KARVKYDQTNG

-474 GYVNAQAFTD
+474 GYVNAQALND
-484 VGTGDLTIKGQQEF
+484 VVVAGQTIIKGQQEF

-505 SNSNYFIK
+505 SDSNYFIK
-513 LDNPSTDNEDSYVDV
+513 LDKPSTYNGDSYVDV
-528 IGYKENSIDKTSANN
+528 IGYKENSIDETSANN

-561 SIGEFKFDIKAL
+561 SIGEFKFDIKVS
-573 GIPVNVDTSKYSLPI
+573 GISISVDTSKYSLPI
-588 SSFFDLEVKKSFL
+588 SSFFDLEVKNSFL

-617 DKNSTTL
+617 DKYSTTL

-665 GKDKNGNATEA
+665 GGKDKNGNATEA
-676 NISGDGYGQ
+676 NISGDVYGQ
-685 QVFKAQSF
+685 RVFKDQSF

-728 NKIGYTSDGT
+728 SKIGYTTDGT

-778 VKGFSRPLVSNEK
+778 VKGFSRPLVSNET
-791 AYYNDETN
+791 AYYNDGTK
-799 SYVGTYEDDGI
+799 SYVGTYEDNGI
-810 FRTNNKTYYFN
+810 FRANNKTYYLN
-821 NDGKYSINDTTL
+821 NDGKYSTNDTTL

-852 QQYIYI
+852 QKYIYI

-873 TIDHTR
+873 AVDHTR
-879 LSENAT
+879 LSGNAT
-885 VDSKVKYDKIL
+885 VDSKVKYDNTL
-896 GKWVKG
+896 EKWVKG

>member
-35 NTTNAIQINKTN
+35 NTTSTIQINKTN
-47 DDEKVKISFKYQV
+47 KDEKVKISFKYQV
-60 CTGHKETEG
+60 CTGYKEGIDKEEVVVKQKTKIE
-69 NEEETGYRDVNIGK
+69 NETNYNDFFTYV
-83 GNSIDNKRK
+83 NSICINDFSKTVK
-92 YNEFF
+92 EGTYHFKGINEFSGWEI
-97 NKVNDWC
+97 NIYV
-104 ETGFS
+104 T
-109 SDSVEEN
+109 
-116 STPYK
+116 
-121 RKGKGDYR
+121 
-129 GYNVYIKVSKK
+129 KK
-140 IEPYKKGLGVITY
+140 IYSYWLFGTKY
-153 YRGEYTITVK
+153 SGEYNITKSKITINKTF
-163 KVTNVQLIYDFPSK
+163 VTPDT

-200 DSNSKDYEFVGFKE
+200 DPNSKNYEFVGFKE
-214 VRSDGKPS
+214 VGSDGKPS
-222 DSFISLDKTFKEN
+222 DSFISLDKTFITD
-235 TTLYAIFNKKPLDGD
+235 TTLYAIFNSKTLDGD
-250 TNYNKNNLSDTI
+250 TKYNLSDTI

-297 LGGPTTNTTTIKEG
+297 LGGANTKTTIKKG
-311 VKARFIFNDG
+311 VNARFIFNDG
-321 SESKKNEFKSEY
+321 LESKKNEFGSGS
-333 VHVEPD
+333 VGVEPV

-353 IINGQLQ
+353 IINGQMQ

-375 VITKEYICLDLNGHN
+375 VITKEYMCLDLNGHN
-390 ITINNGGKLFSNG
+390 ITINNGGKLISNG

-418 GGYLRTLAVIHDY
+418 GGCLRTLAVIHDY

-437 QSYVNKDVF
+437 QSYVNNDVF

-458 KARVKYNQTNG
+458 KARIKYDQTNG

-484 VGTGDLTIKGQQEF
+484 KGPIKGQQEF

-513 LDNPSTDNEDSYVDV
+513 LDKPNTNSEDSYVDF
-528 IGYKENSIDKTSANN
+528 IGYKENSIDKTSAD
-543 KPFSISQRIK
+543 KFYSISQRIK
-553 IIINKCSV
+553 IIINNCNV
-561 SIGEFKFDIKAL
+561 SIGEFKFDIKVS
-573 GIPVNVDTSKYSLPI
+573 IISVSVDTSKYSFPI
-588 SSFFDLEVKKSFL
+588 SPFFDLEVKNSFL

-624 LSYDKKAKRAGQ
+624 LSYDKSAKRAGQ

-685 QVFKAQSF
+685 RVFKAQSF

-728 NKIGYTSDGT
+728 SKIGYTSDGT
-738 LSSSTIVNSDNPFS
+738 LSSSTIVNSDNP
-752 ELNKQSVKVITYG
+752 
-765 YDYMI
+765 
-770 GNCSKNSH
+770 
-778 VKGFSRPLVSNEK
+778 
-791 AYYNDETN
+791 
-799 SYVGTYEDDGI
+799 
-810 FRTNNKTYYFN
+810 
-821 NDGKYSINDTTL
+821 
-833 PTLKECD
+833 
-840 YDSNSKIITDNN
+840 
-852 QQYIYI
+852 
-858 ASMYCKLTSTDNKTG
+858 
-873 TIDHTR
+873 
-879 LSENAT
+879 
-885 VDSKVKYDKIL
+885 
-896 GKWVKG
+896 

>member
-1 MKSYKKGL
+1 MKSYKKSL

-28 FVINNQL
+28 FVINNKL
-35 NTTNAIQINKTN
+35 NTTSTIQINKTN
-47 DDEKVKISFKYQV
+47 KDEKVKISFKYQV
-60 CTGHKETEG
+60 CTGYKEEISDK
-69 NEEETGYRDVNIGK
+69 EEVVKQKTGIDDITKYNDFFTYV
-83 GNSIDNKRK
+83 NSICINDFSETVKERTYHFK
-92 YNEFF
+92 GINEFSGWEI
-97 NKVNDWC
+97 N
-104 ETGFS
+104 
-109 SDSVEEN
+109 
-116 STPYK
+116 
-121 RKGKGDYR
+121 
-129 GYNVYIKVSKK
+129 IKVTKK
-140 IEPYKKGLGVITY
+140 IYS
-153 YRGEYTITVK
+153 YRVFRTHYSGEYSITKSKITINK
-163 KVTNVQLIYDFPSK
+163 AFVTPDT

-214 VRSDGKPS
+214 VGSDGNPS
-222 DSFISLDKTFKEN
+222 DSFISLDKTFITD
-235 TTLYAIFNKKPLDGD
+235 TTLYAIFNSKTLNGD
-250 TNYNKNNLSDTI
+250 TKYNLSDTI

-297 LGGPTTNTTTIKEG
+297 LGGANTKTTINKG
-311 VKARFIFNDG
+311 VKARFLFNDG
-321 SESKKNEFKSEY
+321 SESKKNEFGSDSVY
-333 VHVEPD
+333 VEPV
-339 EENRQY
+339 EKNRQY

-353 IINGQLQ
+353 IINGQMQ

-375 VITKEYICLDLNGHN
+375 VIAKEYMCIDLNGHN
-390 ITINNGGKLFSNG
+390 ITINNGGKLISNG

-437 QSYVNKDVF
+437 QSYVNNDVF

-458 KARVKYNQTNG
+458 KARVKYDQTNG

-474 GYVNAQAFTD
+474 GYVNAQAFRD
-484 VGTGDLTIKGQQEF
+484 VVAGDLTILKGQQEF
-498 ELNFIGS
+498 ELNFIGP

-513 LDNPSTDNEDSYVDV
+513 LDKPSTYNEDSYVDV
-528 IGYKENSIDKTSANN
+528 IGYKENSIDKTSAN
-543 KPFSISQRIK
+543 KLYSISQRIK

-561 SIGEFKFDIKAL
+561 SIGEFKFNIKVS
-573 GIPVNVDTSKYSLPI
+573 GISISVDTSKYSLPI
-588 SSFFDLEVKKSFL
+588 SSFFDLEIKNSFL

-617 DKNSTTL
+617 DNKSTTL

-665 GKDKNGNATEA
+665 GSNATEA

-685 QVFKAQSF
+685 QVFKDQSF

-728 NKIGYTSDGT
+728 SKIGYTSDGT

-770 GNCSKNSH
+770 GNCSNNSH
-778 VKGFSRPLVSNEK
+778 VKGFSRPLVSNET
-791 AYYNDETN
+791 AYYNDGIN

-810 FRTNNKTYYFN
+810 FRANSKTYYFN
-821 NDGKYSINDTTL
+821 NDGKYKTNDTTL

-873 TIDHTR
+873 TVDHTR
-879 LSENAT
+879 LSGNAT
-885 VDSKVKYDKIL
+885 VDSKVKYDKTL

>member
-28 FVINNQL
+28 FVINNKL
-35 NTTNAIQINKTN
+35 NTTSTIQINKTN
-47 DDEKVKISFKYQV
+47 KDEKVKISFKYQV
-60 CTGHKETEG
+60 CTGYKETEG
-69 NEEETGYRDVNIGK
+69 NEEEAEYNNVKIGTERITNKTEYDKFFEIVNAL
-83 GNSIDNKRK
+83 
-92 YNEFF
+92 
-97 NKVNDWC
+97 C

-109 SDSVEEN
+109 GDTVEKK

-121 RKGKGDYR
+121 IKGKGKYS

-140 IEPYKKGLGVITY
+140 IETY
-153 YRGEYTITVK
+153 RRFFKTHYSGEYTITVK
-163 KVTNVQLIYDFPSK
+163 KVNVQLAYNFPST

-200 DSNSKDYEFVGFKE
+200 DPNSKDYEFVGFKE
-214 VRSDGKPS
+214 VADGKPS
-222 DSFISLDKTFKEN
+222 DSFISLDKTFITD
-235 TTLYAIFNKKPLDGD
+235 TTLYAIFNSKTLDGD
-250 TNYNKNNLSDTI
+250 TKYNLSDTI
-262 NNTSSGTVDFNAGV
+262 NNTPSGTVDFNAGV

-297 LGGPTTNTTTIKEG
+297 LGGANTMTTIKKG
-311 VKARFIFNDG
+311 VTARFLFNDG
-321 SESKKNEFKSEY
+321 SESKKNLFKSEN

-353 IINGQLQ
+353 IINGQMQ

-390 ITINNGGKLFSNG
+390 ITINNGGKLFSDG

-474 GYVNAQAFTD
+474 GYVNAQAFRD
-484 VGTGDLTIKGQQEF
+484 IDAGLTVIKGQQEF

-505 SNSNYFIK
+505 SDNYFIK
-513 LDNPSTDNEDSYVDV
+513 LDKPRTYNEDSYVDV
-528 IGYKENSIDKTSANN
+528 IGYKENSIDEN
-543 KPFSISQRIK
+543 KLFSISQRIK
-553 IIINKCSV
+553 IIINNCNV
-561 SIGEFKFDIKAL
+561 SIGEFKFDIK
-573 GIPVNVDTSKYSLPI
+573 VNIISVSVDTSKYSLPI
-588 SSFFDLEVKKSFL
+588 SSFFDLEVKNSFL

-617 DKNSTTL
+617 DKYSTTL
-624 LSYDKKAKRAGQ
+624 LSYDKKAQRAGQ

-651 KYVTTDLIKLADMS
+651 NYVTTDLIKLADMS
-665 GKDKNGNATEA
+665 GSNATEK
-676 NISGDGYGQ
+676 NISGDVFGQ

-705 GTLLFKTGNDSG
+705 GTLLFKTGNNSG

-728 NKIGYTSDGT
+728 SKIGYTSDGT

-770 GNCSKNSH
+770 GDCTNNSH
-778 VKGFSRPLVSNEK
+778 VKGFSRPLVSNET
-791 AYYNDETN
+791 AYYNNGTN

-810 FRTNNKTYYFN
+810 FRANSKTYYFN
-821 NDGKYSINDTTL
+821 NDGEYKTNDTTL
-833 PTLKECD
+833 PTLKECN

-873 TIDHTR
+873 TVDHTR

-885 VDSKVKYDKIL
+885 VDSKVKYDNTL
-896 GKWVKG
+896 GKWVRGQ

>member
-35 NTTNAIQINKTN
+35 NTTSTIQINKTN
-47 DDEKVKISFKYQV
+47 KDEKAKISFKYQV
-60 CTGHKETEG
+60 CTGYKEGIDKEEVVVKQKTKTEDE
-69 NEEETGYRDVNIGK
+69 NSYNNFFTYV
-83 GNSIDNKRK
+83 NSICINDFSKTVK
-92 YNEFF
+92 EGTYHFKGINEFSGWEI
-97 NKVNDWC
+97 NIYV
-104 ETGFS
+104 T
-109 SDSVEEN
+109 
-116 STPYK
+116 
-121 RKGKGDYR
+121 
-129 GYNVYIKVSKK
+129 KK
-140 IEPYKKGLGVITY
+140 IYSYWLFGTKY
-153 YRGEYTITVK
+153 SGEYNIAKSKITINKTF
-163 KVTNVQLIYDFPSK
+163 VTPDT

-214 VRSDGKPS
+214 VGSDGNPS
-222 DSFISLDKTFKEN
+222 DSFISLDKTFITD
-235 TTLYAIFNKKPLDGD
+235 TTLYAIFNSKTLNGD
-250 TNYNKNNLSDTI
+250 TKYNLSDTI

-297 LGGPTTNTTTIKEG
+297 LGRANTKTTIKKG
-311 VKARFIFNDG
+311 VNARFIFNDG
-321 SESKKNEFKSEY
+321 SESKKNEFGSGS
-333 VHVEPD
+333 VFVEPV

-353 IINGQLQ
+353 IINGQMQ

-375 VITKEYICLDLNGHN
+375 VITKEYMCLDLNGHN
-390 ITINNGGKLFSNG
+390 ITINNGGKLISNG

-458 KARVKYNQTNG
+458 KARIKYDQTNG

-484 VGTGDLTIKGQQEF
+484 KGPIKGQQEF

-513 LDNPSTDNEDSYVDV
+513 LDKPNTNSEDSYVDF
-528 IGYKENSIDKTSANN
+528 IGYKENSIDKTSAD
-543 KPFSISQRIK
+543 KFSISQRIK
-553 IIINKCSV
+553 IIINNCNV
-561 SIGEFKFDIKAL
+561 SIGEFKFDIKVS
-573 GIPVNVDTSKYSLPI
+573 IISVSVDTSKYSFPI
-588 SSFFDLEVKKSFL
+588 SPFFDLEVKNSFL

-624 LSYDKKAKRAGQ
+624 LSYDKSAKRAGQ

-728 NKIGYTSDGT
+728 SKIGYTSDGT

-752 ELNKQSVKVITYG
+752 ELNKQSVKVITYC

-770 GNCSKNSH
+770 GNCSNNSH
-778 VKGFSRPLVSNEK
+778 VKGFSRPLVSNET
-791 AYYNDETN
+791 AYYNDGTN
-799 SYVGTYEDDGI
+799 SYVGTYEGDGI
-810 FRTNNKTYYFN
+810 FRANGKTYYFN
-821 NDGKYSINDTTL
+821 NDGKYTINDTTL
-833 PTLKECD
+833 PTLKECN

-873 TIDHTR
+873 TVDHTR

-885 VDSKVKYDKIL
+885 VDSKVKYDNTL
-896 GKWVKG
+896 GKWVKDNKN

>member
-35 NTTNAIQINKTN
+35 NTTSTIQINKTN
-47 DDEKVKISFKYQV
+47 KDEKVKISFKYQV
-60 CTGHKETEG
+60 CTGYKETEG
-69 NEEETGYRDVNIGK
+69 NEEGTGHDNVNIGNWNK
-83 GNSIDNKRK
+83 DKTEYDNFFKLV
-92 YNEFF
+92 NE
-97 NKVNDWC
+97 WC

-109 SDSVEEN
+109 GNSVEAD
-116 STPYK
+116 SYK
-121 RKGKGDYR
+121 RKGKGIYS
-129 GYNVYIKVSKK
+129 GYNVYIKVSRK
-140 IEPYKKGLGVITY
+140 IETHKVFSKTY
-153 YRGEYTITVK
+153 YSGEYTITVK
-163 KVTNVQLIYDFPSK
+163 KVNVQLAYDFPST

-184 KGSSI
+184 KESSI

-214 VRSDGKPS
+214 VGSDGKPS
-222 DSFISLDKTFKEN
+222 DSFISLDKTFIAD
-235 TTLYAIFNKKPLDGD
+235 TTLYAIFNSKTLDGD
-250 TNYNKNNLSDTI
+250 TKYNLSDTI

-276 AVGKLNLSNDFTW
+276 AVGNLNLSNDFTW

-297 LGGPTTNTTTIKEG
+297 LGGANTKTTIKKG
-311 VKARFIFNDG
+311 VNARFIFNDG
-321 SESKKNEFKSEY
+321 SESKKNEFGSGS
-333 VHVEPD
+333 VFVEPV

-345 TVVLQNDL
+345 TIVLQNDL
-353 IINGQLQ
+353 IIDGQMQ

-375 VITKEYICLDLNGHN
+375 VITKEYMCLDLNGHN
-390 ITINNGGKLFSNG
+390 ITINNGGKLISNG

-431 RGGTMT
+431 RGGAMT

-458 KARVKYNQTNG
+458 KARIKYNQTNG

-484 VGTGDLTIKGQQEF
+484 KGPIKGQQEF

-513 LDNPSTDNEDSYVDV
+513 LYKPNTNSEDSYVDF
-528 IGYKENSIDKTSANN
+528 IGYKENSIDKTSAD
-543 KPFSISQRIK
+543 KFSISQRIK
-553 IIINKCSV
+553 IIINNCNV
-561 SIGEFKFDIKAL
+561 SIGEFKFDIKVS
-573 GIPVNVDTSKYSLPI
+573 IISVSVDTSKYSFPI
-588 SSFFDLEVKKSFL
+588 SPFFDLEVKNSFL

-624 LSYDKKAKRAGQ
+624 LSYDKSAKSAGQ

-665 GKDKNGNATEA
+665 GGKDKNGNATEA

-728 NKIGYTSDGT
+728 SKIGYTSDGT
-738 LSSSTIVNSDNPFS
+738 LSSSTIINSDNPFS

-770 GNCSKNSH
+770 GNCSNNSH
-778 VKGFSRPLVSNEK
+778 VKGFSRPLVSNET
-791 AYYNDETN
+791 AYYNNGTN
-799 SYVGTYEDDGI
+799 SYVGTYEGDGI
-810 FRTNNKTYYFN
+810 FRANGKTYYFN
-821 NDGKYSINDTTL
+821 NDGEYKINDTDL
-833 PTLKECD
+833 PTLKECN

-852 QQYIYI
+852 QKYIYI

-873 TIDHTR
+873 TVDHTR
-879 LSENAT
+879 LSGNAT
-885 VDSKVKYDKIL
+885 VDSKVKYDNTL
-896 GKWVKG
+896 GKWVRG

>member
-1 MKSYKKGL
+1 MRSYKKGL

-20 ISTVGFSS
+20 ISTIGFSS

-35 NTTNAIQINKTN
+35 NTTSTIQINKTN
-47 DDEKVKISFKYQV
+47 KDEKVKISFKYQV
-60 CTGHKETEG
+60 CTGYKEGIDKEEVVVKQKTKTEDE
-69 NEEETGYRDVNIGK
+69 NSYNNFFTYV
-83 GNSIDNKRK
+83 NSICINDFSKTVK
-92 YNEFF
+92 EGTYHFKGINEFSGWEI
-97 NKVNDWC
+97 NIYV
-104 ETGFS
+104 T
-109 SDSVEEN
+109 
-116 STPYK
+116 
-121 RKGKGDYR
+121 
-129 GYNVYIKVSKK
+129 KK
-140 IEPYKKGLGVITY
+140 IYSHWLFGTKY
-153 YRGEYTITVK
+153 SGEYNITKSKITINKTF
-163 KVTNVQLIYDFPSK
+163 VTPDT

-214 VRSDGKPS
+214 VGSDGKPS
-222 DSFISLDKTFKEN
+222 DSFISLDKTFITD
-235 TTLYAIFNKKPLDGD
+235 TTLYAIFNSKTLDGD
-250 TNYNKNNLSDTI
+250 TKYNLSDTI

-297 LGGPTTNTTTIKEG
+297 LGGANTKTTIKKE
-311 VKARFIFNDG
+311 VNARFIFNDG
-321 SESKKNEFKSEY
+321 SESKKNEFGSGS
-333 VHVEPD
+333 VFVEPV

-353 IINGQLQ
+353 IINGQMQ
-360 VEGNYGVNTS
+360 VEGNYGVNTP

-375 VITKEYICLDLNGHN
+375 VITKEYMCLDLNGHN
-390 ITINNGGKLFSNG
+390 ITINNGGKLISNG

-458 KARVKYNQTNG
+458 KARIKYDQTNG

-484 VGTGDLTIKGQQEF
+484 KGPIKGQQEF

-513 LDNPSTDNEDSYVDV
+513 LDKPNTNSEDSYVDF
-528 IGYKENSIDKTSANN
+528 IGYKENSIDKTSAD
-543 KPFSISQRIK
+543 KFSISQRIK
-553 IIINKCSV
+553 IIINNFNV
-561 SIGEFKFDIKAL
+561 SIGEFKFDIKVS
-573 GIPVNVDTSKYSLPI
+573 IISVSVDTSKYSFPI
-588 SSFFDLEVKKSFL
+588 SPFFDLEVKNSFL

-624 LSYDKKAKRAGQ
+624 LSYDKSAKRAGQ

-728 NKIGYTSDGT
+728 SKIGYTSDGT

-770 GNCSKNSH
+770 GNCTNNSH
-778 VKGFSRPLVSNEK
+778 VKGFSRPLVSNEI
-791 AYYNDETN
+791 AYYNNGTN
-799 SYVGTYEDDGI
+799 SYVGTYEGDGI
-810 FRTNNKTYYFN
+810 FRANGKTYYFN
-821 NDGKYSINDTTL
+821 NDGKYTINDTTL

-840 YDSNSKIITDNN
+840 YDSTSKIITDNR
-852 QQYIYI
+852 QQYIYL

-873 TIDHTR
+873 TVDHTR

-885 VDSKVKYDKIL
+885 VDSKVKYDNTL

>member
-35 NTTNAIQINKTN
+35 NTTSTIQINKTN
-47 DDEKVKISFKYQV
+47 KDEKVKISFKYQV
-60 CTGHKETEG
+60 CTGYKEGIDKEEVVVKQKTKIE
-69 NEEETGYRDVNIGK
+69 NETNYNDFFTYV
-83 GNSIDNKRK
+83 NSICINDFSKTVK
-92 YNEFF
+92 EGTYHFKGINEFSGWEI
-97 NKVNDWC
+97 NIYVT
-104 ETGFS
+104 E
-109 SDSVEEN
+109 
-116 STPYK
+116 
-121 RKGKGDYR
+121 
-129 GYNVYIKVSKK
+129 K
-140 IEPYKKGLGVITY
+140 IYSYWLFGTKY
-153 YRGEYTITVK
+153 SGEYNITKSKITINKTF
-163 KVTNVQLIYDFPSK
+163 VTPDT

-200 DSNSKDYEFVGFKE
+200 DPNSKNYEFVGFKE
-214 VRSDGKPS
+214 VGSDGKPS
-222 DSFISLDKTFKEN
+222 DSFISLDKTFITD
-235 TTLYAIFNKKPLDGD
+235 TTLYAIFNSKTLDGD
-250 TNYNKNNLSDTI
+250 TKYNLSDTI

-297 LGGPTTNTTTIKEG
+297 LGGANTKTTIKKG
-311 VKARFIFNDG
+311 VNARFIFNDG
-321 SESKKNEFKSEY
+321 LESKKNEFGSGS
-333 VHVEPD
+333 VGVEPV

-353 IINGQLQ
+353 IINGQMQ

-375 VITKEYICLDLNGHN
+375 VITKEYMCLDLNGHN
-390 ITINNGGKLFSNG
+390 ITINNGGKLISNG

-418 GGYLRTLAVIHDY
+418 GGCLRTLAVIHDY

-458 KARVKYNQTNG
+458 KARIKYDQTNG

-484 VGTGDLTIKGQQEF
+484 KGPIKGQQEF

-513 LDNPSTDNEDSYVDV
+513 LDKPNTNSEDSYVDF
-528 IGYKENSIDKTSANN
+528 IGYKENSIDKTSAD
-543 KPFSISQRIK
+543 KFYSISQRIK
-553 IIINKCSV
+553 IIINNCNV
-561 SIGEFKFDIKAL
+561 SIGEFKFDIKVS
-573 GIPVNVDTSKYSLPI
+573 IISVSVDTSKYSFPI
-588 SSFFDLEVKKSFL
+588 SPFFDLEVKNSFL

-624 LSYDKKAKRAGQ
+624 LSYDKSAKRAGQ

-717 MDYQLSGTINL
+717 MNYQLSGTINL
-728 NKIGYTSDGT
+728 SKIGYTSDGT

-770 GNCSKNSH
+770 GNCTNNSH
-778 VKGFSRPLVSNEK
+778 VKGFSRPLVSNET
-791 AYYNDETN
+791 AYYNDGAN

-810 FRTNNKTYYFN
+810 FRANGKTYYFN
-821 NDGKYSINDTTL
+821 NDGKYTIDDTTL

-840 YDSNSKIITDNN
+840 YDSTSKIITDNR
-852 QQYIYI
+852 QQYIYL

-873 TIDHTR
+873 TVDHTR

-885 VDSKVKYDKIL
+885 VDSKVKYDNTL

>member
-35 NTTNAIQINKTN
+35 NTTSTIQINKTN
-47 DDEKVKISFKYQV
+47 KDEKVTISFKYQV
-60 CTGHKETEG
+60 CTGYKETEG
-69 NEEETGYRDVNIGK
+69 NEEGTGHDNVNIGK
-83 GNSIDNKRK
+83 GLNTNKTK
-92 YNEFF
+92 YDEFF
-97 NKVNDWC
+97 KLVNDWC

-109 SDSVEEN
+109 GDIEAN
-116 STPYK
+116 TYK
-121 RKGKGDYR
+121 SKGKGNYS
-129 GYNVYIKVSKK
+129 GYNVYIKVSRK
-140 IEPYKKGLGVITY
+140 IEAHKGVFDTY

-163 KVTNVQLIYDFPSK
+163 KVNVQLAYDFPSK

-200 DSNSKDYEFVGFKE
+200 DPNSKDYEFVGFKE
-214 VRSDGKPS
+214 VGSDGKPS
-222 DSFISLDKTFKEN
+222 DSFISLDKTFITD
-235 TTLYAIFNKKPLDGD
+235 TTLYAIFNSKTLDGD
-250 TNYNKNNLSDTI
+250 TKYNLSDTI
-262 NNTSSGTVDFNAGV
+262 NNTPSGTVDFNAGV

-297 LGGPTTNTTTIKEG
+297 LGGANTKTTINKE
-311 VKARFIFNDG
+311 VIARFLFNDG
-321 SESKKNEFKSEY
+321 SESKKNEFGSDSVY
-333 VHVEPD
+333 VEPV
-339 EENRQY
+339 EKNRQY

-353 IINGQLQ
+353 IINGQMQ

-375 VITKEYICLDLNGHN
+375 VIAKEYMCLDLNGHN
-390 ITINNGGKLFSNG
+390 ITINNGGKLISNG

-458 KARVKYNQTNG
+458 KARIKYNQTNG

-484 VGTGDLTIKGQQEF
+484 KGPIKGQQEF

-513 LDNPSTDNEDSYVDV
+513 LDKPNTNSEDSYVDF
-528 IGYKENSIDKTSANN
+528 IGYKENSIDKTSAD
-543 KPFSISQRIK
+543 KFSISQRIK
-553 IIINKCSV
+553 IIINNCNV
-561 SIGEFKFDIKAL
+561 SIGEFKFDIKVS
-573 GIPVNVDTSKYSLPI
+573 IISVSVDTSKYSFPI
-588 SSFFDLEVKKSFL
+588 SPFFDLEVKNSFL

-624 LSYDKKAKRAGQ
+624 LSYDKSAKRAGQ

-728 NKIGYTSDGT
+728 SKIGYTSDGT

-770 GNCSKNSH
+770 GNCSNNSH

-791 AYYNDETN
+791 AYYNDGAN

-810 FRTNNKTYYFN
+810 FRANGKTYYFN
-821 NDGKYSINDTTL
+821 NDGKYTIDDTTL

-840 YDSNSKIITDNN
+840 YDSTSKIITDNR
-852 QQYIYI
+852 QQYIYL

-873 TIDHTR
+873 TVDHTR

-885 VDSKVKYDKIL
+885 VDSKVKYDNTL

>member
-1 MKSYKKGL
+1 MKNYKKGL

-28 FVINNQL
+28 FVINNKL
-35 NTTNAIQINKTN
+35 NTTSTIQINKTN
-47 DDEKVKISFKYQV
+47 KDEKVKISFKYQV
-60 CTGHKETEG
+60 CTGYKEEIVVKQ
-69 NEEETGYRDVNIGK
+69 ETKIEDENNYKNFFTDVN
-83 GNSIDNKRK
+83 SICNND
-92 YNEFF
+92 F
-97 NKVNDWC
+97 NKTVKEGTYHFKGINKFSGWEINIYVTKEIKSYWDW
-104 ETGFS
+104 
-109 SDSVEEN
+109 
-116 STPYK
+116 
-121 RKGKGDYR
+121 GKKY
-129 GYNVYIKVSKK
+129 S
-140 IEPYKKGLGVITY
+140 
-153 YRGEYTITVK
+153 GEYKITKSKITINKTF
-163 KVTNVQLIYDFPSK
+163 VTPDP

-200 DSNSKDYEFVGFKE
+200 DRNSKDYEFVGFKE
-214 VRSDGKPS
+214 VGSNGNPS
-222 DSFISLDKTFKEN
+222 DSFISLDKTFIAD
-235 TTLYAIFNKKPLDGD
+235 TTLYAIFNKKTLDD
-250 TNYNKNNLSDTI
+250 DIKYNLSDTI

-297 LGGPTTNTTTIKEG
+297 LGGATTKTTINKG
-311 VKARFIFNDG
+311 VSVRFLFNDG
-321 SESKKNEFKSEY
+321 SDSKKNEFSSES

-353 IINGQLQ
+353 IINGQMQ

-370 GATQG
+370 GITQG
-375 VITKEYICLDLNGHN
+375 VITKEYVCLDLNGHN
-390 ITINNGGKLFSNG
+390 ITINNGGKLISNG

-437 QSYVNKDVF
+437 QSYVNNDVF

-458 KARVKYNQTNG
+458 KARVKYDQTNG

-474 GYVNAQAFTD
+474 GYVNAQALRD
-484 VGTGDLTIKGQQEF
+484 IGLIKGQQEF
-498 ELNFIGS
+498 ELNFIGP

-513 LDNPSTDNEDSYVDV
+513 LDKPSTYNEDPYVDV
-528 IGYKENSIDKTSANN
+528 IGYKENSIDETSAN
-543 KPFSISQRIK
+543 KLYSISQRIK
-553 IIINKCSV
+553 IIINNCSV
-561 SIGEFKFDIKAL
+561 SIGEFKFNIKVI
-573 GIPVNVDTSKYSLPI
+573 GISVSVDTSKYSLPI
-588 SSFFDLEVKKSFL
+588 SSFFDLEIKNSFL

-651 KYVTTDLIKLADMS
+651 NYVTTDLIKLADMS
-665 GKDKNGNATEA
+665 GSKDKNGNATEA
-676 NISGDGYGQ
+676 NISGDNFGQ

-705 GTLLFKTGNDSG
+705 GTLLFKTGNNSG

-728 NKIGYTSDGT
+728 SKIGYTPDGT
-738 LSSSTIVNSDNPFS
+738 LSSSTIVNSGNPFN

-770 GNCSKNSH
+770 GNCSNNSH
-778 VKGFSRPLVSNEK
+778 VKGFSRPLVSNET
-791 AYYNDETN
+791 AYYNDGTN

-810 FRTNNKTYYFN
+810 FRANSKTYYFN
-821 NDGKYSINDTTL
+821 NDGKYSTNDTTL
-833 PTLKECD
+833 PTLKECN

-852 QQYIYI
+852 QKYIYI

-873 TIDHTR
+873 AVDHTR
-879 LSENAT
+879 LSGNAT
-885 VDSKVKYDKIL
+885 VDSKVKYDNNL
-896 GKWVKG
+896 GKWVRS

>member
-35 NTTNAIQINKTN
+35 NTTSTIQINKTN
-47 DDEKVKISFKYQV
+47 KDEKVKISFKYQV
-60 CTGHKETEG
+60 CTGYKETEG
-69 NEEETGYRDVNIGK
+69 NEEEAEYNNVKIGTERITNETEYGKFFEIVNAL
-83 GNSIDNKRK
+83 
-92 YNEFF
+92 
-97 NKVNDWC
+97 C

-109 SDSVEEN
+109 GNIVEAN

-121 RKGKGDYR
+121 RKGKGKYR

-140 IEPYKKGLGVITY
+140 IETY
-153 YRGEYTITVK
+153 RLFFKTHYSGEYTITVK
-163 KVTNVQLIYDFPSK
+163 KVNVQLAYNFPST

-214 VRSDGKPS
+214 VGSDGNPS
-222 DSFISLDKTFKEN
+222 DSFISLNKTFITD
-235 TTLYAIFNKKPLDGD
+235 TTLYAIFNSKTLDGD
-250 TNYNKNNLSDTI
+250 TKYNLSDTI
-262 NNTSSGTVDFNAGV
+262 NNTSSGTIDFNAGV

-297 LGGPTTNTTTIKEG
+297 LGGANTKTTIKEG

-321 SESKKNEFKSEY
+321 SDSKKNEFGSGS
-333 VHVEPD
+333 VFVEPV

-353 IINGQLQ
+353 IINGQMQ

-370 GATQG
+370 GATTQG
-375 VITKEYICLDLNGHN
+375 VITKEYMCLDLNGHN
-390 ITINNGGKLFSNG
+390 ITINNGGKLISNG

-458 KARVKYNQTNG
+458 KARIKYNQTNG

-484 VGTGDLTIKGQQEF
+484 VDAGLTVIKGQQEF

-528 IGYKENSIDKTSANN
+528 IGYKENSIDETSAN
-543 KPFSISQRIK
+543 KLYSISQRIK

-561 SIGEFKFDIKAL
+561 SIGEFKFDIK
-573 GIPVNVDTSKYSLPI
+573 VNIISVSVDTSKYSLPI
-588 SSFFDLEVKKSFL
+588 SSFFDLEVKNSFL

-624 LSYDKKAKRAGQ
+624 LSYNKKAKRAGQ

-651 KYVTTDLIKLADMS
+651 NYVTTDLIKLADMS
-665 GKDKNGNATEA
+665 GSKDKNGNATEA
-676 NISGDGYGQ
+676 NISGDNYGQ

-705 GTLLFKTGNDSG
+705 GTLLFKTGNNSG

-728 NKIGYTSDGT
+728 SKIGYTTDGK
-738 LSSSTIVNSDNPFS
+738 LSNSTIVNSDNPFS

-770 GNCSKNSH
+770 GNCKNNSH
-778 VKGFSRPLVSNEK
+778 VKGFSRPLVSNET
-791 AYYNDETN
+791 AYYNDGAN

-810 FRTNNKTYYFN
+810 FRANSKTYYFN

-833 PTLKECD
+833 PTLRECD

-885 VDSKVKYDKIL
+885 VESKVKYDNTL

>member
-35 NTTNAIQINKTN
+35 NTTSTIQINKTN
-47 DDEKVKISFKYQV
+47 KDEKVKISFKYQV
-60 CTGHKETEG
+60 CTGYKEEIDKGEEVVKQKTKIE
-69 NEEETGYRDVNIGK
+69 NETNYNDFFTYV
-83 GNSIDNKRK
+83 NSICINDFSKTVK
-92 YNEFF
+92 DGTYHFKGINEFSGWEI
-97 NKVNDWC
+97 NIYV
-104 ETGFS
+104 T
-109 SDSVEEN
+109 
-116 STPYK
+116 
-121 RKGKGDYR
+121 
-129 GYNVYIKVSKK
+129 KK
-140 IEPYKKGLGVITY
+140 IYSYWLFGTKY
-153 YRGEYTITVK
+153 SGEYNITKSKITINKTF
-163 KVTNVQLIYDFPSK
+163 VTPDT

-214 VRSDGKPS
+214 VGSDGKPS
-222 DSFISLDKTFKEN
+222 DSFISLDKTFITD
-235 TTLYAIFNKKPLDGD
+235 TTLYAIFNSKTLDGD
-250 TNYNKNNLSDTI
+250 TKYNLSDTI

-297 LGGPTTNTTTIKEG
+297 LGGANTKTTIKKG
-311 VKARFIFNDG
+311 VNTRFIFNDG
-321 SESKKNEFKSEY
+321 SESKKNEFGSGS
-333 VHVEPD
+333 VFVEPVD
-339 EENRQY
+339 ENRQY
-345 TVVLQNDL
+345 TIVLQNDL
-353 IINGQLQ
+353 IINGQMQ

-375 VITKEYICLDLNGHN
+375 VIAKEYMCLDLNGHN
-390 ITINNGGKLFSNG
+390 ITINNGGKLISNG

-458 KARVKYNQTNG
+458 KARIKYDQTNG

-484 VGTGDLTIKGQQEF
+484 FLGFKGQQEF

-505 SNSNYFIK
+505 SDSSDSNYFIK
-513 LDNPSTDNEDSYVDV
+513 LNKPSTYNKDSYVDV
-528 IGYKENSIDKTSANN
+528 IGYKENSIDETSAN
-543 KPFSISQRIK
+543 KLYSISQRIK
-553 IIINKCSV
+553 IIINNCVV
-561 SIGEFKFDIKAL
+561 SIGEFKFNIKVGA
-573 GIPVNVDTSKYSLPI
+573 ISVSVDTSKYSFPI
-588 SSFFDLEVKKSFL
+588 SPFFDLEVKNSFL

-617 DKNSTTL
+617 NKNSTTL
-624 LSYDKKAKRAGQ
+624 LSYDKSAKRAGQ

-705 GTLLFKTGNDSG
+705 GTLLFKTGNNSG

-728 NKIGYTSDGT
+728 SKIGYTSDGT

-770 GNCSKNSH
+770 GHCSNNSH
-778 VKGFSRPLVSNEK
+778 VKGFSRPLVSNET
-791 AYYNDETN
+791 AYYNDGAN

-810 FRTNNKTYYFN
+810 FRANSKTYYFN
-821 NDGKYSINDTTL
+821 NDGKYKINDTTL
-833 PTLKECD
+833 PTLKECN
-840 YDSNSKIITDNN
+840 YDSNSKIITDNS

-885 VDSKVKYDKIL
+885 VDSKVKYDNTL

>member
-35 NTTNAIQINKTN
+35 NTTSTIQINKTN
-47 DDEKVKISFKYQV
+47 KDEKVKISFKYQV
-60 CTGHKETEG
+60 CTGYKETEG
-69 NEEETGYRDVNIGK
+69 NEEAA
-83 GNSIDNKRK
+83 K
-92 YNEFF
+92 YNNVEIGTESITNKDEYNKFF
-97 NKVNDWC
+97 EIVKALC
-104 ETGFS
+104 ETGFP
-109 SDSVEEN
+109 DNTVEAS

-121 RKGKGDYR
+121 RKGKGNYS

-140 IEPYKKGLGVITY
+140 IETY
-153 YRGEYTITVK
+153 RRFFKTHYSGEYTITVK
-163 KVTNVQLIYDFPSK
+163 KVNVQLAYNFPST

-200 DSNSKDYEFVGFKE
+200 DSNSKNYEFVGFKE
-214 VRSDGKPS
+214 VGSDGKPS
-222 DSFISLDKTFKEN
+222 DSFISLDKTFITD
-235 TTLYAIFNKKPLDGD
+235 TTLYAIFNSKTLDGD
-250 TNYNKNNLSDTI
+250 TKYNLSDTI
-262 NNTSSGTVDFNAGV
+262 NNTPSGTVDFNAGV

-297 LGGPTTNTTTIKEG
+297 LGGANTKTTINKE
-311 VKARFIFNDG
+311 VIARFLFNDG

-339 EENRQY
+339 EKNRQY

-353 IINGQLQ
+353 IINGQMQ

-375 VITKEYICLDLNGHN
+375 VITKEYMCLDLNGHN
-390 ITINNGGKLFSNG
+390 ITINNGGKLISDG

-458 KARVKYNQTNG
+458 KARVKYDQTNG

-484 VGTGDLTIKGQQEF
+484 VDAGLTVIKGQQEF

-505 SNSNYFIK
+505 SDSNYFIK
-513 LDNPSTDNEDSYVDV
+513 LDKPSTYKEDSYVDV
-528 IGYKENSIDKTSANN
+528 IGYKENSIDETSAN
-543 KPFSISQRIK
+543 KLYSISQRIK
-553 IIINKCSV
+553 IIINNCSV
-561 SIGEFKFDIKAL
+561 SIGEFKFDIK
-573 GIPVNVDTSKYSLPI
+573 VNIISVSVDTSKYSLPI
-588 SSFFDLEVKKSFL
+588 SSFFDLEVKNSFL

-665 GKDKNGNATEA
+665 GGKDKNGNATEA
-676 NISGDGYGQ
+676 NISGDNYGQ

-728 NKIGYTSDGT
+728 SKIGYTTDGT
-738 LSSSTIVNSDNPFS
+738 LSRSTIVNSNNPFS

-770 GNCSKNSH
+770 GNCSNNSH
-778 VKGFSRPLVSNEK
+778 VKGFSRPLVSNET
-791 AYYNDETN
+791 AYYNDGIN

-821 NDGKYSINDTTL
+821 NDGKYKTNDTTL
-833 PTLKECD
+833 PTLKECN
-840 YDSNSKIITDNN
+840 YDSNSKIITDDR
-852 QQYIYI
+852 QQYIYL

-873 TIDHTR
+873 TVDHTR

-885 VDSKVKYDKIL
+885 VDSKVKYDNTL

>member
-28 FVINNQL
+28 FVINNKL
-35 NTTNAIQINKTN
+35 NTTSTIQINKTN
-47 DDEKVKISFKYQV
+47 KDEKVKISFKYQV
-60 CTGHKETEG
+60 CTGYKETEG
-69 NEEETGYRDVNIGK
+69 NEEETGHRDVNIGGMLNTDK
-83 GNSIDNKRK
+83 TEYDKFFELVNK
-92 YNEFF
+92 
-97 NKVNDWC
+97 WC
-104 ETGFS
+104 ETEFS
-109 SDSVEEN
+109 GDIEAN
-116 STPYK
+116 TYK
-121 RKGKGDYR
+121 SKGKGDYS
-129 GYNVYIKVSKK
+129 GYNVYIKVSRK
-140 IEPYKKGLGVITY
+140 IEAHKGIFDTY

-163 KVTNVQLIYDFPSK
+163 KVNVQLAYDFPST

-200 DSNSKDYEFVGFKE
+200 DPNSKSYEFVGFKE

-222 DSFISLDKTFKEN
+222 DSFISLDKTFTEN
-235 TTLYAIFNKKPLDGD
+235 TTLYAVFNSKTLNGD
-250 TNYNKNNLSDTI
+250 TKYNLSDTI

-276 AVGKLNLSNDFTW
+276 AVGKLNLSNDYTW

-297 LGGPTTNTTTIKEG
+297 LGGANTMTTIKKG
-311 VKARFIFNDG
+311 VTARFLFNDG
-321 SESKKNEFKSEY
+321 SESKKNLFNSEN

-353 IINGQLQ
+353 IINGQMQ

-375 VITKEYICLDLNGHN
+375 VIAKEYMCLDLNGHN
-390 ITINNGGKLFSNG
+390 ITINNGGKLISNG

-431 RGGTMT
+431 RGGAMT
-437 QSYVNKDVF
+437 QSYVNKYVF

-458 KARVKYNQTNG
+458 KARVKYDQTNG

-474 GYVNAQAFTD
+474 GYVNAQAFND
-484 VGTGDLTIKGQQEF
+484 KGPIKGQQEF

-505 SNSNYFIK
+505 SDSNYFIK
-513 LDNPSTDNEDSYVDV
+513 LDKPSTNNEDPYVDV
-528 IGYKENSIDKTSANN
+528 IGYKENSIDEN
-543 KPFSISQRIK
+543 KIFSISQRIK
-553 IIINKCSV
+553 IIINNCNV
-561 SIGEFKFDIKAL
+561 SIGEFKFDIKVSIAS
-573 GIPVNVDTSKYSLPI
+573 VSVDTSKYSLPI
-588 SSFFDLEVKKSFL
+588 SSFFDLEIKNSFL

-624 LSYDKKAKRAGQ
+624 LSYDKKAQRAGQ

-644 YYYDKNY
+644 YYYDKNNN
-651 KYVTTDLIKLADMS
+651 YVTTDLIKLADMS
-665 GKDKNGNATEA
+665 GSNATER
-676 NISGDGYGQ
+676 NISGDVFGQ
-685 QVFKAQSF
+685 QVFKAQFF

-728 NKIGYTSDGT
+728 SKIGYTSNGT
-738 LSSSTIVNSDNPFS
+738 LSSSTIVNSGNPFS
-752 ELNKQSVKVITYG
+752 ELNKKSVKVITYG

-770 GNCSKNSH
+770 GDCTNNSH
-778 VKGFSRPLVSNEK
+778 VKGFSRPLVSNEI
-791 AYYNDETN
+791 AYYNDGIN

-810 FRTNNKTYYFN
+810 FRANSKTYYFN
-821 NDGKYSINDTTL
+821 NDGKYKTNDTTL
-833 PTLKECD
+833 PTLNECD

-852 QQYIYI
+852 QQYVYI

-873 TIDHTR
+873 TVDHTR

-885 VDSKVKYDKIL
+885 IDSKVKYDNTL
-896 GKWVKG
+896 EKWVRD

>member
-1 MKSYKKGL
+1 MKSYKKGI

-35 NTTNAIQINKTN
+35 NTTNTIQINKTN
-47 DDEKVKISFKYQV
+47 KDEKVKISFKYQV
-60 CTGHKETEG
+60 CTGYKETEG
-69 NEEETGYRDVNIGK
+69 NEEGTGHDNVNIGNWNK
-83 GNSIDNKRK
+83 DKTEYDNFFKLV
-92 YNEFF
+92 NE
-97 NKVNDWC
+97 WC

-109 SDSVEEN
+109 GNSVEAD
-116 STPYK
+116 SYK
-121 RKGKGDYR
+121 RKGKGIYS
-129 GYNVYIKVSKK
+129 GYNVYIKVSRK
-140 IEPYKKGLGVITY
+140 IETHKLFSKTY
-153 YRGEYTITVK
+153 YSGEYTITVK
-163 KVTNVQLIYDFPSK
+163 KINVQLAYDFPST

-200 DSNSKDYEFVGFKE
+200 DKNSKDYEFVGFKE
-214 VRSDGKPS
+214 VADGKPS
-222 DSFISLDKTFKEN
+222 DSFISLDKTFITD
-235 TTLYAIFNKKPLDGD
+235 TTLYAIFNKKTLDGD
-250 TNYNKNNLSDTI
+250 TKYNLSDTI

-297 LGGPTTNTTTIKEG
+297 LGGANTKTTIKEG

-321 SESKKNEFKSEY
+321 SDSKKNEFNSDS
-333 VHVEPD
+333 VQVEPV
-339 EENRQY
+339 EKNRQY
-345 TVVLQNDL
+345 TVVLQNDF

-370 GATQG
+370 GITQG
-375 VITKEYICLDLNGHN
+375 VITKEYMCLDLNGHN
-390 ITINNGGKLFSNG
+390 ITINNGGKLISDG

-437 QSYVNKDVF
+437 QSYVSKDVF

-458 KARVKYNQTNG
+458 KARVKYDQTNG

-474 GYVNAQAFTD
+474 GYVNAQALND
-484 VGTGDLTIKGQQEF
+484 VVVAGQTIIKGQQEF

-505 SNSNYFIK
+505 SDSNYFIK
-513 LDNPSTDNEDSYVDV
+513 LDKPSTYNGDSYVDV
-528 IGYKENSIDKTSANN
+528 IGYKENSIDETSANN

-561 SIGEFKFDIKAL
+561 SIGEFKFDIKVSA
-573 GIPVNVDTSKYSLPI
+573 ISVSVDTSKYSLPI

-617 DKNSTTL
+617 DKYSTTL

-665 GKDKNGNATEA
+665 GGKDKNGNATEA
-676 NISGDGYGQ
+676 NISGDVYGQ
-685 QVFKAQSF
+685 RVFKDQSF

-728 NKIGYTSDGT
+728 SKIGYTTDGT

-770 GNCSKNSH
+770 GNCSNNSH
-778 VKGFSRPLVSNEK
+778 VKGFSRPLVSNET
-791 AYYNDETN
+791 AYYNDGTK

-810 FRTNNKTYYFN
+810 FRANSKTYYFN
-821 NDGKYSINDTTL
+821 NDGEYKTNDTTL
-833 PTLKECD
+833 PTLKECN

-873 TIDHTR
+873 TVDHTR
-879 LSENAT
+879 LSGNAT
-885 VDSKVKYDKIL
+885 VDSKVKYDKTL
-896 GKWVKG
+896 GKWVRS

>member
-35 NTTNAIQINKTN
+35 NTTSTIQINKTN
-47 DDEKVKISFKYQV
+47 KDEKVKISFKYQV
-60 CTGHKETEG
+60 CTGYKEEIDKGEEVVKQKTKIK
-69 NEEETGYRDVNIGK
+69 NETNYNDFFTYV
-83 GNSIDNKRK
+83 NSICINDFSKTVK
-92 YNEFF
+92 DGTYHFKGINEFSGWEI
-97 NKVNDWC
+97 NIYVTEKI
-104 ETGFS
+104 
-109 SDSVEEN
+109 DSYWFFGTKY
-116 STPYK
+116 S
-121 RKGKGDYR
+121 
-129 GYNVYIKVSKK
+129 
-140 IEPYKKGLGVITY
+140 
-153 YRGEYTITVK
+153 GEYNITKSKITINKTF
-163 KVTNVQLIYDFPSK
+163 VTPDT

-194 KNSFYK
+194 KNNFYK

-214 VRSDGKPS
+214 VGSDGKPS
-222 DSFISLDKTFKEN
+222 DSFISLDKTFITD
-235 TTLYAIFNKKPLDGD
+235 TTLYAIFNSKTLDGD
-250 TNYNKNNLSDTI
+250 TKYNLSDTI

-297 LGGPTTNTTTIKEG
+297 LGGANTKTTIKKG
-311 VKARFIFNDG
+311 VNARFIFNDG
-321 SESKKNEFKSEY
+321 SESKKNEFGSDK
-333 VHVEPD
+333 VFVEPVD
-339 EENRQY
+339 ENRQY
-345 TVVLQNDL
+345 TIVLQNDL
-353 IINGQLQ
+353 IINGQMQ

-375 VITKEYICLDLNGHN
+375 VIAKEYMCLDLNGHN
-390 ITINNGGKLFSNG
+390 ITINNGGKLISNG

-458 KARVKYNQTNG
+458 KARIKYDQTNG

-484 VGTGDLTIKGQQEF
+484 FLGFKGQQEF

-505 SNSNYFIK
+505 SKSNSNYFIK
-513 LDNPSTDNEDSYVDV
+513 LDKPNTNSEDSYVDV
-528 IGYKENSIDKTSANN
+528 IGYKENSIDKTSAD
-543 KPFSISQRIK
+543 KFYSISQRIK
-553 IIINKCSV
+553 IIINNCVV
-561 SIGEFKFDIKAL
+561 SIGEFKFNIKVGA
-573 GIPVNVDTSKYSLPI
+573 ISVSVDTSKYSFPILP
-588 SSFFDLEVKKSFL
+588 FFDLEVKNSFL

-624 LSYDKKAKRAGQ
+624 LSYDKSAKRAGQ

-685 QVFKAQSF
+685 RVFKAQSF

-705 GTLLFKTGNDSG
+705 GTLLFKTGNNSG

-728 NKIGYTSDGT
+728 SKIGYTSDGT

-770 GNCSKNSH
+770 GHCSNNSH
-778 VKGFSRPLVSNEK
+778 VKGFSRPLVSNET
-791 AYYNDETN
+791 AYYNDGAN

-810 FRTNNKTYYFN
+810 FRANSKTYYFN
-821 NDGKYSINDTTL
+821 NDGKYKINDTTL
-833 PTLKECD
+833 PTLKECN
-840 YDSNSKIITDNN
+840 YDSNSKIITDNS

-885 VDSKVKYDKIL
+885 VDSKVKYDNTL

>member
-35 NTTNAIQINKTN
+35 NTTNTIQINKTN
-47 DDEKVKISFKYQV
+47 KDEKVKISFKYQV
-60 CTGHKETEG
+60 CTGYKETEG
-69 NEEETGYRDVNIGK
+69 NEEGTGHDNVNIGNWNK
-83 GNSIDNKRK
+83 DKTEYDNFFKLV
-92 YNEFF
+92 NE
-97 NKVNDWC
+97 WC

-109 SDSVEEN
+109 GNSVEAD
-116 STPYK
+116 SYK
-121 RKGKGDYR
+121 RKGKGIYS
-129 GYNVYIKVSKK
+129 GYNVYIKVSRK
-140 IEPYKKGLGVITY
+140 IETHKLFSKTY
-153 YRGEYTITVK
+153 YSGEYTITVK
-163 KVTNVQLIYDFPSK
+163 KINIQLAYDFPST

-200 DSNSKDYEFVGFKE
+200 DKNSKDYEFVGFKE
-214 VRSDGKPS
+214 VADGKPS
-222 DSFISLDKTFKEN
+222 DSFISLDKTFITD
-235 TTLYAIFNKKPLDGD
+235 TTLYAIFNKKTLDGD
-250 TNYNKNNLSDTI
+250 TKYNLSDTI

-297 LGGPTTNTTTIKEG
+297 LGGANTKTTIKEG

-321 SESKKNEFKSEY
+321 SDSKKNEFNSDS
-333 VHVEPD
+333 VHVEPV
-339 EENRQY
+339 EKNRQY

-370 GATQG
+370 GITQG
-375 VITKEYICLDLNGHN
+375 VITKEYMCLDLNGHN
-390 ITINNGGKLFSNG
+390 ITINNGGKLISDG

-437 QSYVNKDVF
+437 QSYVSKDVF

-458 KARVKYNQTNG
+458 KARVKYDQTNG

-474 GYVNAQAFTD
+474 GYVNAQALND
-484 VGTGDLTIKGQQEF
+484 VVVAGQTIIKGQQEF

-505 SNSNYFIK
+505 SDSNYFIK
-513 LDNPSTDNEDSYVDV
+513 LDKPSTYNGDSYVDV
-528 IGYKENSIDKTSANN
+528 IGYKENSIDETSANN

-561 SIGEFKFDIKAL
+561 SIGEFKFDIKVSA
-573 GIPVNVDTSKYSLPI
+573 ISVSVDTSKYSLPI

-617 DKNSTTL
+617 DKYSTTL

-651 KYVTTDLIKLADMS
+651 KCVTTDLIKLADMS
-665 GKDKNGNATEA
+665 GKDQNGNATEA
-676 NISGDGYGQ
+676 NISGDVYGQ
-685 QVFKAQSF
+685 RVFKDQSF

-728 NKIGYTSDGT
+728 SKIGYTTDGT

-770 GNCSKNSH
+770 GNCSNNSH
-778 VKGFSRPLVSNEK
+778 VKGFSRPLVSNET
-791 AYYNDETN
+791 AYYNDGTN

-810 FRTNNKTYYFN
+810 FRANSKTYYFN
-821 NDGKYSINDTTL
+821 NDGKYSTNDTTL
-833 PTLKECD
+833 PTLKECN

-873 TIDHTR
+873 TVDHTR
-879 LSENAT
+879 LSGNAT
-885 VDSKVKYDKIL
+885 VDSKVKYDKTL
-896 GKWVKG
+896 GKWVRS

>member
-28 FVINNQL
+28 FVINNKL
-35 NTTNAIQINKTN
+35 NTTSTIQINKTN
-47 DDEKVKISFKYQV
+47 KDEKVKISFKYQV
-60 CTGHKETEG
+60 CTGYKEEIVVKQ
-69 NEEETGYRDVNIGK
+69 ETKIEDENNYKNFFTDVN
-83 GNSIDNKRK
+83 SICNND
-92 YNEFF
+92 F
-97 NKVNDWC
+97 NKTVKEGTYHFKGINKFSGWEINIYVTKEIKSYWDW
-104 ETGFS
+104 
-109 SDSVEEN
+109 
-116 STPYK
+116 
-121 RKGKGDYR
+121 GKKY
-129 GYNVYIKVSKK
+129 S
-140 IEPYKKGLGVITY
+140 
-153 YRGEYTITVK
+153 GEYKITKSKITINKTF
-163 KVTNVQLIYDFPSK
+163 VTPDS

-200 DSNSKDYEFVGFKE
+200 DRNSKDYEFVGFKE
-214 VRSDGKPS
+214 VGSNGNPS
-222 DSFISLDKTFKEN
+222 DSFISLDKTFIAD
-235 TTLYAIFNKKPLDGD
+235 TTLYAIFNKKTLDD
-250 TNYNKNNLSDTI
+250 DIKYNLSDTI

-297 LGGPTTNTTTIKEG
+297 LGGATTKTTINKG
-311 VKARFIFNDG
+311 VSVRFLFNDG
-321 SESKKNEFKSEY
+321 SDSKKNEFSSES

-353 IINGQLQ
+353 IINGQMQ

-370 GATQG
+370 GITQG
-375 VITKEYICLDLNGHN
+375 VITKEYVCLDLNGHN
-390 ITINNGGKLFSNG
+390 ITINNGGKLFSDG

-418 GGYLRTLAVIHDY
+418 GGFLRTLAVIHDY

-437 QSYVNKDVF
+437 QSYVNNDVF

-458 KARVKYNQTNG
+458 KARVKYDQTNG

-474 GYVNAQAFTD
+474 GYVNAQAFRD
-484 VGTGDLTIKGQQEF
+484 VVVGDLTILKGQQEF

-513 LDNPSTDNEDSYVDV
+513 LDKPNTYNEDSYVDV
-528 IGYKENSIDKTSANN
+528 IGYKENSIDETSAN
-543 KPFSISQRIK
+543 KLYSISQRIK
-553 IIINKCSV
+553 IIINNCSV
-561 SIGEFKFDIKAL
+561 SIGEFKFDIKVS
-573 GIPVNVDTSKYSLPI
+573 GISISVNTSKYSLPI
-588 SSFFDLEVKKSFL
+588 SSFFDLEIKNSFL

-617 DKNSTTL
+617 DKYSTTL

-644 YYYDKNY
+644 YYYYKNY
-651 KYVTTDLIKLADMS
+651 KCVTTDLIKLADMS
-665 GKDKNGNATEA
+665 GKDQNGNATEA

-685 QVFKAQSF
+685 RVFKDQSF

-728 NKIGYTSDGT
+728 SKIGYTPDGT
-738 LSSSTIVNSDNPFS
+738 LSSTTIVNSNNPFS

-770 GNCSKNSH
+770 GNCSNNSH
-778 VKGFSRPLVSNEK
+778 VKGFSRPLVSNET
-791 AYYNDETN
+791 AYYNDGTN

-810 FRTNNKTYYFN
+810 FRANSKTYYFN
-821 NDGKYSINDTTL
+821 NDGKYSTNDTTL
-833 PTLKECD
+833 PTLKECN

-873 TIDHTR
+873 TVDHTR
-879 LSENAT
+879 LSGNAT
-885 VDSKVKYDKIL
+885 VDSKVKYDKTL
-896 GKWVKG
+896 GKWVRS

>member
-20 ISTVGFSS
+20 ISTLGFSN

-35 NTTNAIQINKTN
+35 NTTSTIQINKTN
-47 DDEKVKISFKYQV
+47 KDEKVKISFKYQV
-60 CTGHKETEG
+60 CTGYKEEIDKGEVEVKQKTEIK
-69 NEEETGYRDVNIGK
+69 NETNYNDFFTYV
-83 GNSIDNKRK
+83 NSICINDLGKTVK
-92 YNEFF
+92 EGTHHFKGKNEFSGWEI
-97 NKVNDWC
+97 NIYVTK
-104 ETGFS
+104 E
-109 SDSVEEN
+109 
-116 STPYK
+116 
-121 RKGKGDYR
+121 
-129 GYNVYIKVSKK
+129 IKSYWLFGTK
-140 IEPYKKGLGVITY
+140 YS
-153 YRGEYTITVK
+153 GEYNITKSKITINKTF
-163 KVTNVQLIYDFPSK
+163 VTPDT

-200 DSNSKDYEFVGFKE
+200 DSNSKNYEFVGFKE
-214 VRSDGKPS
+214 VGSDGNPS
-222 DSFISLDKTFKEN
+222 DSFISLDKTFITD
-235 TTLYAIFNKKPLDGD
+235 TTLYAIFNSKTLDGD
-250 TNYNKNNLSDTI
+250 TKYNLSDTI

-297 LGGPTTNTTTIKEG
+297 LGGANTKTTIKKG
-311 VKARFIFNDG
+311 VNARFIFNDG
-321 SESKKNEFKSEY
+321 SESKKNEFGSDS
-333 VHVEPD
+333 VFVEPV
-339 EENRQY
+339 EKNRQY

-353 IINGQLQ
+353 IINGQMQ

-375 VITKEYICLDLNGHN
+375 VIAKEYMCLDLNGHN
-390 ITINNGGKLFSNG
+390 ITINNGGKLISNG

-437 QSYVNKDVF
+437 QSYVNNDVF

-458 KARVKYNQTNG
+458 KARVKYDQTNG

-474 GYVNAQAFTD
+474 GYVNAQAFRD
-484 VGTGDLTIKGQQEF
+484 VVAGDLTILKGQQEF

-505 SNSNYFIK
+505 SDSNYFIK
-513 LDNPSTDNEDSYVDV
+513 LNKPSTYNKDSYVDV
-528 IGYKENSIDKTSANN
+528 IGYKENSIDETSAN
-543 KPFSISQRIK
+543 KLYSISQRIK
-553 IIINKCSV
+553 IIINNCVV
-561 SIGEFKFDIKAL
+561 SIGEFKFNIKVS
-573 GIPVNVDTSKYSLPI
+573 GISISVDTSKYSLPI
-588 SSFFDLEVKKSFL
+588 SSFFDLEVKNSFL

-624 LSYDKKAKRAGQ
+624 LSYDKSAKRAGQ

-665 GKDKNGNATEA
+665 GKNATEA

-705 GTLLFKTGNDSG
+705 GTLLFKTGNNSG

-728 NKIGYTSDGT
+728 SKIGYTSDGT

-770 GNCSKNSH
+770 GNCSNNSH
-778 VKGFSRPLVSNEK
+778 VKGFSRPLVSNET
-791 AYYNDETN
+791 AYYNDGAN

-810 FRTNNKTYYFN
+810 FRANSKTYYFN
-821 NDGKYSINDTTL
+821 NDGKYKINDTTL
-833 PTLKECD
+833 PTLKECN
-840 YDSNSKIITDNN
+840 YDSNSKIITDNS
-852 QQYIYI
+852 QQYIYQYIYI

-873 TIDHTR
+873 TVDHTK

-885 VDSKVKYDKIL
+885 VDSKVKYDNTL

>member
-1 MKSYKKGL
+1 M
-9 LALLTL
+9 LTL

-35 NTTNAIQINKTN
+35 NTTSTIQINKTN
-47 DDEKVKISFKYQV
+47 KDEKVKISFKYQV
-60 CTGHKETEG
+60 CTGYKEEVVVKQKTKIE
-69 NEEETGYRDVNIGK
+69 NETNYNDFFTYV
-83 GNSIDNKRK
+83 NSICINDFSKTVEERTYHFK
-92 YNEFF
+92 GINEFSGWEI
-97 NKVNDWC
+97 NIYV
-104 ETGFS
+104 T
-109 SDSVEEN
+109 
-116 STPYK
+116 
-121 RKGKGDYR
+121 
-129 GYNVYIKVSKK
+129 KK
-140 IEPYKKGLGVITY
+140 IYSHWLFGTKY
-153 YRGEYTITVK
+153 SGEYNITKSKITINKTF
-163 KVTNVQLIYDFPSK
+163 VTPDT

-200 DSNSKDYEFVGFKE
+200 DSNSKNYEFVGFKE
-214 VRSDGKPS
+214 VGSDGKPS
-222 DSFISLDKTFKEN
+222 DSFISLDKTFITD
-235 TTLYAIFNKKPLDGD
+235 TTLYAIFNSKTLDGD
-250 TNYNKNNLSDTI
+250 TKYNLSDTI

-276 AVGKLNLSNDFTW
+276 AVGNLNLSNDFTW

-297 LGGPTTNTTTIKEG
+297 LGGANTKTTIKKG
-311 VKARFIFNDG
+311 VNARFIFNDG
-321 SESKKNEFKSEY
+321 SESKKNEFGSGS
-333 VHVEPD
+333 VFVEPV

-353 IINGQLQ
+353 IINGQMQ

-375 VITKEYICLDLNGHN
+375 VITKEYMCLDLNGHN
-390 ITINNGGKLFSNG
+390 ITINNGGKLISNG

-431 RGGTMT
+431 RGGNMT
-437 QSYVNKDVF
+437 QSYVNNDVF

-458 KARVKYNQTNG
+458 KARIKYDQTNG

-484 VGTGDLTIKGQQEF
+484 KGPIKGQQEF

-513 LDNPSTDNEDSYVDV
+513 LDKPSTYNEDSYVDV
-528 IGYKENSIDKTSANN
+528 IGYKENTIDETSAN
-543 KPFSISQRIK
+543 KRYSISQRIK
-553 IIINKCSV
+553 IIINNCNV
-561 SIGEFKFDIKAL
+561 SIGEFKFDIKVS
-573 GIPVNVDTSKYSLPI
+573 IISVSVDTSKYSFPI
-588 SSFFDLEVKKSFL
+588 SPFFDLEVKNSFL

-624 LSYDKKAKRAGQ
+624 LSYDKSAKRAGQ

-665 GKDKNGNATEA
+665 GKDKNGNAKEA

-728 NKIGYTSDGT
+728 SKIGYTSDGT

-770 GNCSKNSH
+770 GNCSNNSH
-778 VKGFSRPLVSNEK
+778 VKGFSRPLVSNET
-791 AYYNDETN
+791 AYYNDEAN

-810 FRTNNKTYYFN
+810 FRANSKTYYFN
-821 NDGKYSINDTTL
+821 NDGKYTINDTTL

-873 TIDHTR
+873 TVDHTK
-879 LSENAT
+879 LSKNAT
-885 VDSKVKYDKIL
+885 IDSKVKYDNTL

>member
-1 MKSYKKGL
+1 MKSYKKGI

-35 NTTNAIQINKTN
+35 NTTNTIQINKTN
-47 DDEKVKISFKYQV
+47 KDEKVKISFKYQV
-60 CTGHKETEG
+60 CTGYKETEG
-69 NEEETGYRDVNIGK
+69 NEEGTGHDNVNIGNWNK
-83 GNSIDNKRK
+83 DKTEYDNFFKLV
-92 YNEFF
+92 NE
-97 NKVNDWC
+97 WC

-109 SDSVEEN
+109 GNSVEAD
-116 STPYK
+116 SYK
-121 RKGKGDYR
+121 RKGKGIYS
-129 GYNVYIKVSKK
+129 GYNVYIKVSRK
-140 IEPYKKGLGVITY
+140 IETHKLFSKTY
-153 YRGEYTITVK
+153 YSGEYTITVK
-163 KVTNVQLIYDFPSK
+163 KINVQLAYDFPST

-200 DSNSKDYEFVGFKE
+200 DKNSKDYEFVGFKE
-214 VRSDGKPS
+214 VADGKPS
-222 DSFISLDKTFKEN
+222 DSFISLDKTFITD
-235 TTLYAIFNKKPLDGD
+235 TTLYAIFNKKTLDGD
-250 TNYNKNNLSDTI
+250 TKYNLSDTI

-297 LGGPTTNTTTIKEG
+297 LGGANTKTTIKEG

-321 SESKKNEFKSEY
+321 SDSKKNEFNSDS
-333 VHVEPD
+333 VHVEPV
-339 EENRQY
+339 EKNRQY

-370 GATQG
+370 GITQG
-375 VITKEYICLDLNGHN
+375 VITKEYMCLDLNGHN
-390 ITINNGGKLFSNG
+390 ITINNGGKLISDG

-437 QSYVNKDVF
+437 QSYVSKDVF

-458 KARVKYNQTNG
+458 KARVKYDQTNG

-474 GYVNAQAFTD
+474 GYVNAQALND
-484 VGTGDLTIKGQQEF
+484 VVVAGQTIIKGQQEF

-505 SNSNYFIK
+505 SDSNYFIK
-513 LDNPSTDNEDSYVDV
+513 LDKPSTYNGDSYVDV
-528 IGYKENSIDKTSANN
+528 IGYKENSIDETSANN

-561 SIGEFKFDIKAL
+561 SIGEFKFDIKVSA
-573 GIPVNVDTSKYSLPI
+573 ISVSVDTSKYSLPI

-617 DKNSTTL
+617 DKYSTTL

-665 GKDKNGNATEA
+665 GGKDKNGNATEA
-676 NISGDGYGQ
+676 NISGDVYGQ
-685 QVFKAQSF
+685 RVFKDQSF

-728 NKIGYTSDGT
+728 SKIGYTTDGT

-770 GNCSKNSH
+770 GNCSNNSH
-778 VKGFSRPLVSNEK
+778 VKGFSRPLVSNET
-791 AYYNDETN
+791 AYYNDGTK

-810 FRTNNKTYYFN
+810 FRANSKTYYFN
-821 NDGKYSINDTTL
+821 NDGEYKTNDTTL
-833 PTLKECD
+833 PTLKECN

-873 TIDHTR
+873 TVDHTR
-879 LSENAT
+879 LSGNAT
-885 VDSKVKYDKIL
+885 VDSKVKYDKTL
-896 GKWVKG
+896 GKWVRS